1 MKRKVTLSALALA
14 GMLSAAPF
22 TVKAQGGN
30 TAPTASK
37 VVYDFQH
44 FNDIKMLELFEKAV
58 KAGKRY
64 PSYEELKAAGLADE
78 IEFVRSHVRKRSIL
92 PRTDRLITNTFET
105 RELFMNIPA
114 GAGRTVGGYPSSE
127 FASDNFSM
135 WNYTNLFGA
144 WNHGLFQAPGS
155 WADAAHKNGTDI
167 MSGIKFFDTTG
178 NPGGVDA
185 SGWLP
190 ILKAKNPDG
199 TFKYARP
206 MIYMLQYLGL
216 DGINYNWEA
225 GNYGDREVIAFHQN
239 LYEIAKKEGFNNF
252 HIAIYTSNSSLTDS
266 NVEAL
271 FGKNNKKTADVMLN
285 YASSDFSYGMSNS
298 VNTAKRALGTADGV
312 YAGVWIV
319 SMNRSWSRLSSAR
332 ECGVCLWGE
341 HAQSRFWSYNAGGDA
356 DEMMVNYQKLLERGF
371 SGGNRNPL
379 SRPAVKDGGHNWEE
393 SNGVQPL
400 STFPGMATWIPER
413 TTITG
418 NLPFSTHFNMGA
430 GSQYHYKGKKT
441 AGSWYNMSNQD
452 IVPTY
457 RWLVLEANS
466 DKASDKINP
475 EITYKDAYMG
485 GSCLLLS
492 GTGNANATDLVLY
505 KTDIAGSTGA
515 VNANVAIK
523 SGKEVA
529 ADSKLFLIV
538 HLKNNNEWKEFAIGG
553 TKGKTWEEKKIP
565 LDGITS
571 GTVIDKVGVR
581 VKNSDANYKMML
593 GKLELV
599 DGFTVAPAKIEKMTV
614 QVKEETKSSLSVKAT
629 WNVDMP
635 ATESGMIYN
644 DDANIDHF
652 EILLKDGTNGRVSE
666 VARTSQW
673 AAYVGNIDLKNFTN
687 NPFIGV
693 RAVSKD
699 LKSYSPVVWTEVTRA
714 NAEQLPELVLNPYTN
729 PELDLDADGYKNA
742 QAIRYVEIFRT
753 KGGSTNINYQAN
765 GPTGGTNF
773 VDVTSDP
780 NQVLTIGQGETVT
793 LEFKG
798 FEAKQKYKDGK
809 PNPNGGYD
817 DLRYCFGRGWIDLNG
832 DHRFDP
838 RELAVNPE
846 EGEQLFTIGE
856 LRKGVPEQV
865 KQIVTKTFTIP
876 ADARIGDTRMR
887 IVFSDAWFKG
897 ALKPTGKFNKGF
909 AIDFR
914 VKITGNNKQ
923 RPVPAD
929 TRDQGLADE
938 PAGLSTTG
946 VSNVAVAPSQL
957 QQEGNSLNFA
967 NVEKAWI
974 FAADGS
980 LVAALNNPANYNLSS
995 LASGVYLVKMQNKNI
1010 IRTQKITVK

>member
-44 FNDIKMLELFEKAV
+44 FSDIKMLQLFEKAV
-58 KAGKRY
+58 REGKRY

-92 PRTDRLITNTFET
+92 PRTDRLIKNTFET

-114 GAGRTVGGYPSSE
+114 GAGRTTGGYPSSE

-155 WADAAHKNGTDI
+155 WADAAHKNGTDM

-185 SGWLP
+185 GGWLP
-190 ILKAKNPDG
+190 ILKEKNADG
-199 TFKYARP
+199 SFKYAKP

-225 GNYGDREVIAFHQN
+225 PNYDDPQVIAFHQK
-239 LYEIAKKEGFNNF
+239 LYEIAKEEKFDNF
-252 HIAIYTSNSSLTDS
+252 HIAIYTLNNSLTTR

-271 FGKNNKKTADVMLN
+271 YGKDKKKTADVMLN
-285 YASSDFSYGMSNS
+285 YVSDDFTYGMRTS
-298 VNTAKRALGTADGV
+298 VAQAKAAMGTADGV

-319 SMNRSWSRLSSAR
+319 TMNRSWTRLNSAP

-379 SRPAVKDGGHNWEE
+379 YRPAVSNTGHNWEE
-393 SNGVQPL
+393 VNGVQPL

-457 RWLVLEANS
+457 RWLVVEGNTNNHS
-466 DKASDKINP
+466 DKVDP

-485 GSCLLLS
+485 GSCLLLNGKGQAS
-492 GTGNANATDLVLY
+492 STDIVLY
-505 KTDIAGSTGA
+505 KTDIAGSNGA
-515 VNANVAIK
+515 ITANVAIK
-523 SGKEVA
+523 SGKEVPA
-529 ADSKLFLIV
+529 ESNLYLIV
-538 HLKNNNEWKEFAIGG
+538 HLKNSNEWKEYAVGG
-553 TKGKTWEEKKIP
+553 TTGKTWEEKKIA
-565 LDGITS
+565 LNDITS
-571 GTVIDKVGVR
+571 GTAIDKIGLR
-581 VKNSDANYKMML
+581 VKNSTNSYKMMI

-599 DGFTVAPAKIEKMTV
+599 DGFTAAPSGVKNVAI

-629 WNVDMP
+629 WAVDMP
-635 ATESGMIYN
+635 ATKSGMIYN

-673 AAYVGNIDLKNFTN
+673 AAYVGNIDLKNFNN

-699 LKSYSPVVWTEVTRA
+699 LKSYSPVVWTEVVRA
-714 NAEQLPELVLNPYTN
+714 NANELPELVLNPYTS
-729 PELDLDADGYKNA
+729 PELDTDADGYKTA
-742 QAIRYVEIFRT
+742 QAIRYVEIFKT
-753 KGGSTNINYQAN
+753 EGGSTNIDYKAT
-765 GPTGGTNF
+765 GPKGGTNY
-773 VDVTSDP
+773 VDVTD
-780 NQVLTIGQGETVT
+780 QVLTIGQGQTVT
-793 LEFKG
+793 LKFKG
-798 FEAKQKYKDGK
+798 FEATDEK
-809 PNPNGGYD
+809 NGSHD

-876 ADARIGDTRMR
+876 EDARTGDTRMR

-914 VKITGNNKQ
+914 VKITGSNKQ

>member
-44 FNDIKMLELFEKAV
+44 FSDIKMLQLFEKAV
-58 KAGKRY
+58 REGKRY

-92 PRTDRLITNTFET
+92 PRTDRLIKNTFET

-114 GAGRTVGGYPSSE
+114 GAGRTTGGYPSSE

-155 WADAAHKNGTDI
+155 WADAAHKNGTDM

-185 SGWLP
+185 GGWLP
-190 ILKAKNPDG
+190 ILKEKNADG
-199 TFKYARP
+199 SFKYAKP

-225 GNYGDREVIAFHQN
+225 PNYDDPQVIAFHQK
-239 LYEIAKKEGFNNF
+239 LYEIAKEEKFDNF
-252 HIAIYTSNSSLTDS
+252 HIAIYTLNNSLTTR

-271 FGKNNKKTADVMLN
+271 YGKDKKKTADVMLN
-285 YASSDFSYGMSNS
+285 YVSDDFTYGMRTS
-298 VNTAKRALGTADGV
+298 VAQAKAAMGTADGV

-319 SMNRSWSRLSSAR
+319 TMNRSWTRLNSAP

-379 SRPAVKDGGHNWEE
+379 SRPAVSDRGHNWEE

-457 RWLVLEANS
+457 RWLVVEGNTNNHS
-466 DKASDKINP
+466 DKVDP

-485 GSCLLLS
+485 GSCLLLNGKGQAS
-492 GTGNANATDLVLY
+492 STDIVLY
-505 KTDIAGSTGA
+505 KTDIAGSNGA
-515 VNANVAIK
+515 ITANVAIK
-523 SGKEVA
+523 SGKEVPA
-529 ADSKLFLIV
+529 ESNLYLIV
-538 HLKNNNEWKEFAIGG
+538 HLKNSNEWKEYAIGS
-553 TKGKTWEEKKIP
+553 TTGKTWEEKKIA
-565 LDGITS
+565 LNDITS
-571 GTVIDKVGVR
+571 GTAIDKIGLR
-581 VKNSDANYKMML
+581 VKNSTNGYKMMI
-593 GKLELV
+593 GKLELI
-599 DGFTVAPAKIEKMTV
+599 DGFTAAPSGVKNVAI

-629 WNVDMP
+629 WAVDK
-635 ATESGMIYN
+635 AETVTGMIYN

-673 AAYVGNIDLKNFTN
+673 AAYVGNIDLKSFTN

-699 LKSYSPVVWTEVTRA
+699 LKSYSPVVWTEVVRA
-714 NAEQLPELVLNPYTN
+714 NANELPELVLNPYTS
-729 PELDLDADGYKNA
+729 PELDTDADGYKTA
-742 QAIRYVEIFRT
+742 QAIRYVEIFKT
-753 KGGSTNINYQAN
+753 EGGSTNIDYKAT
-765 GPTGGTNF
+765 GPKGGTNY
-773 VDVTSDP
+773 VDVTD
-780 NQVLTIGQGETVT
+780 QVLTIGQGQTVT
-793 LEFKG
+793 LKFKG
-798 FEAKQKYKDGK
+798 FEATDEK
-809 PNPNGGYD
+809 NGSHD

-838 RELAVNPE
+838 RELAANPK

-856 LRKGVPEQV
+856 LRKGVPDQV
-865 KQIVTKTFTIP
+865 KTIVTKTFTIP
-876 ADARIGDTRMR
+876 ADARTGDTRMR

>member
-1 MKRKVTLSALALA
+1 
-14 GMLSAAPF
+14 
-22 TVKAQGGN
+22 
-30 TAPTASK
+30 
-37 VVYDFQH
+37 
-44 FNDIKMLELFEKAV
+44 
-58 KAGKRY
+58 
-64 PSYEELKAAGLADE
+64 
-78 IEFVRSHVRKRSIL
+78 
-92 PRTDRLITNTFET
+92 
-105 RELFMNIPA
+105 
-114 GAGRTVGGYPSSE
+114 
-127 FASDNFSM
+127 M

-252 HIAIYTSNSSLTDS
+252 HIAIYTSNNSLTDL

-285 YASSDFSYGMSNS
+285 YASSDFSYGMGRS
-298 VNTAKRALGTADGV
+298 VTTAKKALGTAEGV

-319 SMNRSWSRLSSAR
+319 SMNRSWTRLNSAP

-457 RWLVLEANS
+457 RWLVVEGNTNNHS
-466 DKASDKINP
+466 DKVDP

-485 GSCLLLS
+485 GSCLLLNGKGQVNS
-492 GTGNANATDLVLY
+492 TDIVLY
-505 KTDIAGSTGA
+505 KTDIAGSNGA
-515 VNANVAIK
+515 ITANVAIK
-523 SGKEVA
+523 SGKEVPA
-529 ADSKLFLIV
+529 ESNLYLIV
-538 HLKNNNEWKEFAIGG
+538 HLKNSNEWKEYAVGG
-553 TKGKTWEEKKIP
+553 TTGKTWEEKKIA
-565 LDGITS
+565 LNDITS
-571 GTVIDKVGVR
+571 GTAIDKIGLR
-581 VKNSDANYKMML
+581 VKNSTSSYKMMV

-599 DGFTVAPAKIEKMTV
+599 DGFTAAPSGVKNVAI

-629 WNVDMP
+629 WAVDKAET
-635 ATESGMIYN
+635 ATGMIYN

-673 AAYVGNIDLKNFTN
+673 AAYVGNIDLKNFTH

-699 LKSYSPVVWTEVTRA
+699 LKSYSPVVWTEVVRA
-714 NAEQLPELVLNPYTN
+714 NANELPELVLNPYTS
-729 PELDLDADGYKNA
+729 PELDTDADGYKIA
-742 QAIRYVEIFRT
+742 QAIRYVEIFKT
-753 KGGSTNINYQAN
+753 EGGSTNIDYKATK
-765 GPTGGTNF
+765 PTGGTNY
-773 VDVTSDP
+773 VDVTD
-780 NQVLTIGQGETVT
+780 QVLTIGQGQTVT
-793 LEFKG
+793 LKFKG
-798 FEAKQKYKDGK
+798 FEATDEK
-809 PNPNGGYD
+809 NGSHD

-832 DHRFDP
+832 EHRFDP

-856 LRKGVPEQV
+856 LRKGVPDQV
-865 KQIVTKTFTIP
+865 KQIVTKTFKIP
-876 ADARIGDTRMR
+876 EDARTGDTRMR

>member
-22 TVKAQGGN
+22 TLKAQGGN

-44 FNDIKMLELFEKAV
+44 FSDIKMLQLFEKAV
-58 KAGKRY
+58 REGKRY
-64 PSYEELKAAGLADE
+64 PSNEELKAAGLADE
-78 IEFVRSHVRKRSIL
+78 IEFVRSHVRKRPIL
-92 PRTDRLITNTFET
+92 SRKDRLIPGTFET

-155 WADAAHKNGTDI
+155 WADAAHKNGTDLL
-167 MSGIKFFDTTG
+167 SGIKFFDTTG

-185 SGWLP
+185 GGWLP
-190 ILKAKNPDG
+190 ILKDKNADG
-199 TFKYARP
+199 SFKYAKP

-225 GNYGDREVIAFHQN
+225 PNYDDPQVIAFHQK
-239 LYEIAKKEGFNNF
+239 LYEIAKEEKFDNF
-252 HIAIYTSNSSLTDS
+252 HIAIYTHNSSLTAS

-271 FGKNNKKTADVMLN
+271 YGKDKKKTADVMLN
-285 YASSDFSYGMSNS
+285 YVSDDFTYGMRTS
-298 VNTAKRALGTADGV
+298 VAQAKTAMGTADGV

-319 SMNRSWSRLSSAR
+319 TMNRAWSRVSATP

-379 SRPAVKDGGHNWEE
+379 SRPAVNDRGHNWEE

-457 RWLVLEANS
+457 RWLVVEGNTNNHS
-466 DKASDKINP
+466 DKVDP

-485 GSCLLLS
+485 GSCLLLNGKGQAS
-492 GTGNANATDLVLY
+492 STDIVLY
-505 KTDIAGSTGA
+505 KTDIAGSNGA
-515 VNANVAIK
+515 ITANVAIK
-523 SGKEVA
+523 SGKEVPA
-529 ADSKLFLIV
+529 ESNLYLIV
-538 HLKNNNEWKEFAIGG
+538 HLKNSNEWKEYAVGG
-553 TKGKTWEEKKIP
+553 TTGKTWEEKKIA
-565 LDGITS
+565 LNDITS
-571 GTVIDKVGVR
+571 GTAIDKIGLR
-581 VKNSDANYKMML
+581 VKNSTNSYKMMI

-599 DGFTVAPAKIEKMTV
+599 DGFTAAPSGVKNVAI

-629 WNVDMP
+629 WAVDK
-635 ATESGMIYN
+635 AETTTGMIYN

-699 LKSYSPVVWTEVTRA
+699 LKSYSPVVWTEVVRA
-714 NAEQLPELVLNPYTN
+714 NANELPELVLNPYTS
-729 PELDLDADGYKNA
+729 PELDTDADGYKTA
-742 QAIRYVEIFRT
+742 QAIRYVEIFKT
-753 KGGSTNINYQAN
+753 EGGSTNIDYKAT
-765 GPTGGTNF
+765 GPKGGTNY
-773 VDVTSDP
+773 VDVTD
-780 NQVLTIGQGETVT
+780 QVLTIGQGQTVT
-793 LEFKG
+793 LKFKG
-798 FEAKQKYKDGK
+798 YEATDKKDGSH
-809 PNPNGGYD
+809 D

-838 RELAVNPE
+838 RELAANPQ

-865 KQIVTKTFTIP
+865 KQIVTKTFKIP
-876 ADARIGDTRMR
+876 EDARTGDTRMR

>member
-44 FNDIKMLELFEKAV
+44 FSDIKMLQLFEKAV
-58 KAGKRY
+58 REGKRY
-64 PSYEELKAAGLADE
+64 PSYDELKAAGLADE

-92 PRTDRLITNTFET
+92 PRTDRLIKNTFET

-114 GAGRTVGGYPSSE
+114 GAGRTTGGYPSSE

-155 WADAAHKNGTDI
+155 WADAAHKNGTDLL
-167 MSGIKFFDTTG
+167 SGIKFFDTTG
-178 NPGGVDA
+178 NPGGVGA
-185 SGWLP
+185 EGWLP
-190 ILKAKNPDG
+190 TLKAKNQDG
-199 TFKYARP
+199 SFKYAKP

-225 GNYGDREVIAFHQN
+225 ASYDDPDVIAFHQK
-239 LYEIAKKEGFNNF
+239 LYEIAKEEKFDNF
-252 HIAIYTSNSSLTDS
+252 HVVLYTSNATLTAYNS
-266 NVEAL
+266 EGL
-271 FGKNNKKTADVMLN
+271 FGKNKKKTADVMLN
-285 YASSDFSYGMSNS
+285 YMNMDFAYTLSQS
-298 VNTAKRALGTADGV
+298 VQQAKNALGTTEGL
-312 YAGVWIV
+312 YGSTWIV
-319 SMNRSWSRLSSAR
+319 TMNRSWTRLNSAP

-379 SRPAVKDGGHNWEE
+379 YRPAVSNTGHNWEE
-393 SNGVQPL
+393 VNGVQPL

-413 TTITG
+413 TTIKG
-418 NLPFSTHFNMGA
+418 DLPFSTHFNMGA

-457 RWLVLEANS
+457 RWLVVEGNTNNHS
-466 DKASDKINP
+466 DKVDP

-485 GSCLLLS
+485 GSCLLLN
-492 GTGNANATDLVLY
+492 GKGQANSTDIVLY
-505 KTDIAGSTGA
+505 KTDIAGSNGA
-515 VNANVAIK
+515 ITANVAIK
-523 SGKEVA
+523 SGKEVPA
-529 ADSKLFLIV
+529 ESNLYLIV
-538 HLKNNNEWKEFAIGG
+538 HLKNSNEWKEYAVGG
-553 TKGKTWEEKKIP
+553 TTGKTWEEKKIA
-565 LDGITS
+565 LNDITS
-571 GTVIDKVGVR
+571 GTAIDKIGLR
-581 VKNSDANYKMML
+581 VKNSTNGYKMMI

-599 DGFTVAPAKIEKMTV
+599 DGFTAAPSGVKNVAI

-629 WNVDMP
+629 WAVDK
-635 ATESGMIYN
+635 AETTTGMIYN

-699 LKSYSPVVWTEVTRA
+699 LKSYSPVVWTEVVRA
-714 NAEQLPELVLNPYTN
+714 NANELPELVLNPYTS
-729 PELDLDADGYKNA
+729 PELDTDADGYKTA
-742 QAIRYVEIFRT
+742 QAIRYVEIFKT
-753 KGGSTNINYQAN
+753 EGGSTNINYEAKK
-765 GPTGGTNF
+765 PTGGTNY
-773 VDVTSDP
+773 VDVTD
-780 NQVLTIGQGETVT
+780 QVLTIGQGQTVT
-793 LEFKG
+793 LKFKG
-798 FEAKQKYKDGK
+798 FEATDEK
-809 PNPNGGYD
+809 NGSHD

-838 RELAVNPE
+838 RELAANPK

-856 LRKGVPEQV
+856 LRKGVPDQV
-865 KQIVTKTFTIP
+865 KTIVTKTFKIP
-876 ADARIGDTRMR
+876 EDARTGDTRMR

>member
-22 TVKAQGGN
+22 TLKAQGGN

-44 FNDIKMLELFEKAV
+44 FSDIKMLQLFEKAV
-58 KAGKRY
+58 REGKRY
-64 PSYEELKAAGLADE
+64 PSNEELKAAGLADE
-78 IEFVRSHVRKRSIL
+78 IEFVRSHVRKRPIL
-92 PRTDRLITNTFET
+92 SRKDRLIPGTFET

-155 WADAAHKNGTDI
+155 WADAAHKNGTDLL
-167 MSGIKFFDTTG
+167 SGIKFFDTTG

-185 SGWLP
+185 GGWLP
-190 ILKAKNPDG
+190 ILKDKNADG
-199 TFKYARP
+199 SFKYAKP

-225 GNYGDREVIAFHQN
+225 PNYDDPQVIAFHQK
-239 LYEIAKKEGFNNF
+239 LYEIAKEEKFDNF
-252 HIAIYTSNSSLTDS
+252 HIAIYTHNSSLTS
-266 NVEAL
+266 GNVEAL
-271 FGKNNKKTADVMLN
+271 YGKDKKKTADVMLN
-285 YASSDFSYGMSNS
+285 YVANDFTYGMKTS
-298 VNTAKRALGTADGV
+298 VAQAKAAMGTADGV

-319 SMNRSWSRLSSAR
+319 TMNCAWSRVSATP

-379 SRPAVKDGGHNWEE
+379 SRPAVSDRGHNWEE

-457 RWLVLEANS
+457 RWLVVEGNTNNHS
-466 DKASDKINP
+466 DKVDP

-485 GSCLLLS
+485 GSCLLLNGKGQAS
-492 GTGNANATDLVLY
+492 STDIVLY
-505 KTDIAGSTGA
+505 KTDIAGSNGA
-515 VNANVAIK
+515 ITANVAIK
-523 SGKEVA
+523 SGKEVPA
-529 ADSKLFLIV
+529 ESNLYLIV
-538 HLKNNNEWKEFAIGG
+538 HLKNSNEWKEYAVGG
-553 TKGKTWEEKKIP
+553 TTGKTWEEKKIA
-565 LDGITS
+565 LNDITS
-571 GTVIDKVGVR
+571 GTAIDKIGLR
-581 VKNSDANYKMML
+581 VKNSTNGYKMMI

-599 DGFTVAPAKIEKMTV
+599 DGFTAAPSGVKNVAI

-629 WNVDMP
+629 WAVDMP
-635 ATESGMIYN
+635 ATKSGMIYN

-699 LKSYSPVVWTEVTRA
+699 LKSYSPVVWTEVVRA
-714 NAEQLPELVLNPYTN
+714 NANELPELVLNPYTS
-729 PELDLDADGYKNA
+729 PELDTDADGYKTA
-742 QAIRYVEIFRT
+742 QAIRYVEIFKT
-753 KGGSTNINYQAN
+753 EGGSTNIDYKAT
-765 GPTGGTNF
+765 GPKGGTNY
-773 VDVTSDP
+773 VDVTD
-780 NQVLTIGQGETVT
+780 QVLTIGQGQTVT
-793 LEFKG
+793 LKFKG
-798 FEAKQKYKDGK
+798 FEATDEK
-809 PNPNGGYD
+809 NGSHD

-838 RELAVNPE
+838 RELAVNPK

-856 LRKGVPEQV
+856 LRKGVPDQV
-865 KQIVTKTFTIP
+865 KTIVTKTFKIP
-876 ADARIGDTRMR
+876 EDARTGDTRMR

-914 VKITGNNKQ
+914 VKITGSNKQ

>member
-44 FNDIKMLELFEKAV
+44 FNDIKMLQLFEKAV
-58 KAGKRY
+58 REGKRY

-92 PRTDRLITNTFET
+92 PRTDRLIKNTFET

-155 WADAAHKNGTDI
+155 WADAAHKNGTDLL
-167 MSGIKFFDTTG
+167 SGIKFFDTTG

-185 SGWLP
+185 GGWLP
-190 ILKAKNPDG
+190 ILKEKNADG
-199 TFKYARP
+199 SFKYAKP

-225 GNYGDREVIAFHQN
+225 PNYDDAQVVAFHQK
-239 LYEIAKKEGFNNF
+239 LYEIAKEEKFDNF
-252 HIAIYTSNSSLTDS
+252 HIAIYTHNSSLTS
-266 NVEAL
+266 GNVEAL
-271 FGKNNKKTADVMLN
+271 YGKDKKKTADVMLN
-285 YASSDFSYGMSNS
+285 YVANDFTYGMKTS
-298 VNTAKRALGTADGV
+298 VAQAKAAMGTADGV

-319 SMNRSWSRLSSAR
+319 TMNRAWSRVSATP

-379 SRPAVKDGGHNWEE
+379 SRPAVSDRGHNWEE

-485 GSCLLLS
+485 GSCLLLNGKGQAS
-492 GTGNANATDLVLY
+492 STDIVLY
-505 KTDIAGSTGA
+505 KTDIAGSNGA
-515 VNANVAIK
+515 ITANVAIK
-523 SGKEVA
+523 SGKEVPA
-529 ADSKLFLIV
+529 ESNLYLIV
-538 HLKNNNEWKEFAIGG
+538 HLKNSNEWKEYAVGG
-553 TKGKTWEEKKIP
+553 TTGKTWEEKKIA
-565 LDGITS
+565 LNDITS
-571 GTVIDKVGVR
+571 GTAIDKIGLR
-581 VKNSDANYKMML
+581 VKNSTNSYKMMV

-599 DGFTVAPAKIEKMTV
+599 DGFTAAPSGVKNVAI

-629 WNVDMP
+629 WAVDMP
-635 ATESGMIYN
+635 ATKSGMIYN

-673 AAYVGNIDLKNFTN
+673 AAYVGNIDLKNFTH

-699 LKSYSPVVWTEVTRA
+699 LKSYSPVVWTEVVRA
-714 NAEQLPELVLNPYTN
+714 NANELPELVLNPYTS
-729 PELDLDADGYKNA
+729 PELDTDADGYKTA
-742 QAIRYVEIFRT
+742 QAIRYVEIFKT
-753 KGGSTNINYQAN
+753 EGGSTNINYEAKK
-765 GPTGGTNF
+765 PTGGTNY
-773 VDVTSDP
+773 VDVTD
-780 NQVLTIGQGETVT
+780 QVLTIGQGQTVT
-793 LEFKG
+793 LKFKG
-798 FEAKQKYKDGK
+798 FEATDEK
-809 PNPNGGYD
+809 NGSHD

-838 RELAVNPE
+838 RELAVNPQ

-856 LRKGVPEQV
+856 LRKGVPDQV
-865 KQIVTKTFTIP
+865 KTIVTKTFTIP
-876 ADARIGDTRMR
+876 ADARTGDTRMR

-980 LVAALNNPANYNLSS
+980 LVAALNNPANHNLSS

>member
-1 MKRKVTLSALALA
+1 MKRKVTLSVLALA

-44 FNDIKMLELFEKAV
+44 FSDIKMLQLFEKAV
-58 KAGKRY
+58 KEGKRY
-64 PSYEELKAAGLADE
+64 PSYDELKAAGLADE

-92 PRTDRLITNTFET
+92 SRKDRLIPSTFET

-155 WADAAHKNGTDI
+155 WADAAHKNGTDLL
-167 MSGIKFFDTTG
+167 SGIKFFDTTG
-178 NPGGVDA
+178 NPGGVGA
-185 SGWLP
+185 EGWLP
-190 ILKAKNPDG
+190 TLKAKNQDG
-199 TFKYARP
+199 SFKYAKP

-225 GNYGDREVIAFHQN
+225 ASYDDPDVIAFHQK
-239 LYEIAKKEGFNNF
+239 LYEIAKEEKFDNF
-252 HIAIYTSNSSLTDS
+252 HVVLYTSNATLTAYNS
-266 NVEAL
+266 EGL
-271 FGKNNKKTADVMLN
+271 FGKNKKKTADVMLN
-285 YASSDFSYGMSNS
+285 YMNMDFAYTLSQS
-298 VNTAKRALGTADGV
+298 VQQAKNALGTTKGL
-312 YAGVWIV
+312 YGSTWIV
-319 SMNRSWSRLSSAR
+319 TMNRSWTRLNSAP

-379 SRPAVKDGGHNWEE
+379 YRPAVSNTGHNWEE
-393 SNGVQPL
+393 VNGVQPL

-457 RWLVLEANS
+457 RWLVVEGNTNNHS
-466 DKASDKINP
+466 DKVDP

-485 GSCLLLS
+485 GSCLLLN
-492 GTGNANATDLVLY
+492 GKGQANSTDIVLY
-505 KTDIAGSTGA
+505 KTDIAGSNGA
-515 VNANVAIK
+515 ITANVAIK
-523 SGKEVA
+523 SGKEVPA
-529 ADSKLFLIV
+529 ESNLYLIV
-538 HLKNNNEWKEFAIGG
+538 HLKNSNEWKEYAIGS
-553 TKGKTWEEKKIP
+553 TTGKTWEEKKIA
-565 LDGITS
+565 LNDITS
-571 GTVIDKVGVR
+571 GTAIDKIGLR
-581 VKNSDANYKMML
+581 VKNSTNGYKMMI

-599 DGFTVAPAKIEKMTV
+599 DGLTIAPANVKDVAI

-629 WNVDMP
+629 WAVDKAET
-635 ATESGMIYN
+635 ATGMIYN

-673 AAYVGNIDLKNFTN
+673 AAYVGNIDLKSFTN

-699 LKSYSPVVWTEVTRA
+699 LKSYSPVVWTEVVRA
-714 NAEQLPELVLNPYTN
+714 NANELPELVLNPYTS
-729 PELDLDADGYKNA
+729 PELDTDADGYKTA
-742 QAIRYVEIFRT
+742 QAIRYVEIFKT
-753 KGGSTNINYQAN
+753 EGGSTNIDYKAT
-765 GPTGGTNF
+765 GPTGGTNY
-773 VDVTSDP
+773 VDVTD
-780 NQVLTIGQGETVT
+780 QVLTIGQGQTVT
-793 LEFKG
+793 LKFKG
-798 FEAKQKYKDGK
+798 FEATDEK
-809 PNPNGGYD
+809 NGSHD

-838 RELAVNPE
+838 RELTVNPK

-856 LRKGVPEQV
+856 LRKGVPDQV
-865 KQIVTKTFTIP
+865 QKIVTKTFTIP

-897 ALKPTGKFNKGF
+897 GLKPTGKFNKGF

>member
-14 GMLSAAPF
+14 GMLSAVPF
-22 TVKAQGGN
+22 TLKAQGGN

-44 FNDIKMLELFEKAV
+44 FSDIKMLQLFEKAV
-58 KAGKRY
+58 REGKRY
-64 PSYEELKAAGLADE
+64 PSYDELKAAGLADE

-155 WADAAHKNGTDI
+155 WADAAHKNGTDLL
-167 MSGIKFFDTTG
+167 SGIKFFDTTG

-185 SGWLP
+185 GGWLP
-190 ILKAKNPDG
+190 ILKDKNADG
-199 TFKYARP
+199 SFKYAKP

-225 GNYGDREVIAFHQN
+225 PNYDDPQVIAFHQK
-239 LYEIAKKEGFNNF
+239 LYEIAKEEKFDNF
-252 HIAIYTSNSSLTDS
+252 HIAIYTSNNSLTPR

-271 FGKNNKKTADVMLN
+271 YGKDKKKTADVMLN
-285 YASSDFSYGMSNS
+285 YVSDDFTYGMRTS
-298 VNTAKRALGTADGV
+298 VAQAKTAMGTADGV

-319 SMNRSWSRLSSAR
+319 TMNRAWSRVSATP

-379 SRPAVKDGGHNWEE
+379 SRPAVKDRGHNWEE

-413 TTITG
+413 TTING

-457 RWLVLEANS
+457 RWLVVEGNTNNHS
-466 DKASDKINP
+466 DKVDP

-485 GSCLLLS
+485 GSCLLLN
-492 GTGNANATDLVLY
+492 GKGQANSTDIVLY
-505 KTDIAGSTGA
+505 KTDIAGSNGA
-515 VNANVAIK
+515 ITANVAIK
-523 SGKEVA
+523 SGKEVPA
-529 ADSKLFLIV
+529 ESNLYLIV
-538 HLKNNNEWKEFAIGG
+538 HLKNSNEWKEYAIGS
-553 TKGKTWEEKKIP
+553 TTGKTWEEKKIA
-565 LDGITS
+565 LNDITS
-571 GTVIDKVGVR
+571 GTAIDKIGLR
-581 VKNSDANYKMML
+581 VKNSTSSYKMMV

-599 DGFTVAPAKIEKMTV
+599 DGFTAAPSGVKNVAI

-629 WNVDMP
+629 WAVDMP
-635 ATESGMIYN
+635 ATKSGMIYN

-673 AAYVGNIDLKNFTN
+673 AAYVGNIDLKNFKN

-699 LKSYSPVVWTEVTRA
+699 LKSYSPVEWTEVVRA
-714 NAEQLPELVLNPYTN
+714 NANELPELVLNPYTS
-729 PELDLDADGYKNA
+729 PELDTDADGYKTA
-742 QAIRYVEIFRT
+742 QAIRYVEIFKT
-753 KGGSTNINYQAN
+753 EGGSTNIDYKAT
-765 GPTGGTNF
+765 GPTGGTNY
-773 VDVTSDP
+773 VDVTD
-780 NQVLTIGQGETVT
+780 QVLTIGQGQTVT
-793 LEFKG
+793 LKFKG
-798 FEAKQKYKDGK
+798 FEATDEK
-809 PNPNGGYD
+809 NGSHD

-838 RELAVNPE
+838 RELAANPQ

-865 KQIVTKTFTIP
+865 KQIVTKTFKIP
-876 ADARIGDTRMR
+876 EDARTGDTRMR

-929 TRDQGLADE
+929 MRDQGLADE

>member
-22 TVKAQGGN
+22 TLKAQGGN

-44 FNDIKMLELFEKAV
+44 FSDIKMLQLFEKAV
-58 KAGKRY
+58 REGKRY
-64 PSYEELKAAGLADE
+64 PSNEELKAAGLADE

-92 PRTDRLITNTFET
+92 SRKDRLIPGTFET

-155 WADAAHKNGTDI
+155 WADAAHKNGTDLL
-167 MSGIKFFDTTG
+167 SGIKFFDTTG
-178 NPGGVDA
+178 NPGGVGA
-185 SGWLP
+185 EGWLP
-190 ILKAKNPDG
+190 TLKAKNQDG
-199 TFKYARP
+199 SFKYAKP

-225 GNYGDREVIAFHQN
+225 ASYDDPDVIAFHQK
-239 LYEIAKKEGFNNF
+239 LYEIAKEEKFDNF
-252 HIAIYTSNSSLTDS
+252 HVVLYTSNATLTAYNS
-266 NVEAL
+266 EGL
-271 FGKNNKKTADVMLN
+271 FGKNKKKTADVMLN
-285 YASSDFSYGMSNS
+285 YMNMDFAYTLSQS
-298 VNTAKRALGTADGV
+298 VQQAKNALGTTEGL
-312 YAGVWIV
+312 YGSTWIV
-319 SMNRSWSRLSSAR
+319 TMNRSWTRLNSAP

-379 SRPAVKDGGHNWEE
+379 YRPAVSNTGHNWEE

-457 RWLVLEANS
+457 RWLVVEGNTNNHS
-466 DKASDKINP
+466 DKVDP

-485 GSCLLLS
+485 GSCLLLNGKGQAS
-492 GTGNANATDLVLY
+492 STDIVLY
-505 KTDIAGSTGA
+505 KTDIAGSNGA
-515 VNANVAIK
+515 ITANVAIK
-523 SGKEVA
+523 SGKEVPA
-529 ADSKLFLIV
+529 ESNLYLIV
-538 HLKNNNEWKEFAIGG
+538 HLKNSNEWKEYAVGG
-553 TKGKTWEEKKIP
+553 TTGKTWEEKKIA
-565 LDGITS
+565 LNDITS
-571 GTVIDKVGVR
+571 GTAIDKIGLR
-581 VKNSDANYKMML
+581 VKNSTNGYKMMI

-599 DGFTVAPAKIEKMTV
+599 DGFTAAPSGVKNVAI

-629 WNVDMP
+629 WAVDK
-635 ATESGMIYN
+635 AETTTGMIYN

-673 AAYVGNIDLKNFTN
+673 AAYVGNIDLKNFNN

-699 LKSYSPVVWTEVTRA
+699 LKSYSPVVWTEVVRA
-714 NAEQLPELVLNPYTN
+714 NANELPELVLNPYTS
-729 PELDLDADGYKNA
+729 PELDTDADGYKTA
-742 QAIRYVEIFRT
+742 QAIRYVEIFKT
-753 KGGSTNINYQAN
+753 EGGSTNIDYKAT
-765 GPTGGTNF
+765 GPKGGTNY
-773 VDVTSDP
+773 VDVTD
-780 NQVLTIGQGETVT
+780 QVLTIGQGQTVT
-793 LEFKG
+793 LKFKG
-798 FEAKQKYKDGK
+798 YEATDKKDGSH
-809 PNPNGGYD
+809 D

-838 RELAVNPE
+838 RELTVNPK

-856 LRKGVPEQV
+856 LRKGVPDQV
-865 KQIVTKTFTIP
+865 QKIVTKTFTIP

-914 VKITGNNKQ
+914 VKITGSNKQ

>member
-44 FNDIKMLELFEKAV
+44 FSDIKMLQLFEKAV
-58 KAGKRY
+58 REGKRY
-64 PSYEELKAAGLADE
+64 PSYDELKAAGLADE

-92 PRTDRLITNTFET
+92 SRKDRLIPSTFET

-155 WADAAHKNGTDI
+155 WADAAHKNGTDLL
-167 MSGIKFFDTTG
+167 SGIKFFDTTG
-178 NPGGVDA
+178 NPGGVGA
-185 SGWLP
+185 EGWLP
-190 ILKAKNPDG
+190 TLKAKNQDG
-199 TFKYARP
+199 SFKYAKP

-225 GNYGDREVIAFHQN
+225 ASYDDPDVIAFHQK
-239 LYEIAKKEGFNNF
+239 LYEIAKEEKFDNF
-252 HIAIYTSNSSLTDS
+252 HVVLYTSNATLTAYNS
-266 NVEAL
+266 EGL
-271 FGKNNKKTADVMLN
+271 FGKNKKKTADVMLN
-285 YASSDFSYGMSNS
+285 YMNMDFAYTLSQS
-298 VNTAKRALGTADGV
+298 VQQAKNALGTTEGL
-312 YAGVWIV
+312 YGSTWIV
-319 SMNRSWSRLSSAR
+319 TMNRSWTRLNSAP

-379 SRPAVKDGGHNWEE
+379 YRPAVSNTGHNWEE
-393 SNGVQPL
+393 VNGVQPL

-505 KTDIAGSTGA
+505 KTDIVGSNGA
-515 VNANVAIK
+515 ITANVAIK
-523 SGKEVA
+523 SGKEVPA
-529 ADSKLFLIV
+529 ESNLYLIV
-538 HLKNNNEWKEFAIGG
+538 HLKNSNEWKEYAVGG
-553 TKGKTWEEKKIP
+553 TTGKTWEEKKIA
-565 LDGITS
+565 LNDITS
-571 GTVIDKVGVR
+571 GTAIDKIGLR
-581 VKNSDANYKMML
+581 VKNSTSGYKMMV

-599 DGFTVAPAKIEKMTV
+599 DGFTAAPSGVKNVAI

-629 WNVDMP
+629 WAVDK
-635 ATESGMIYN
+635 AETTTGMIYN

-673 AAYVGNIDLKNFTN
+673 AAYVGNIDLKNFNN

-699 LKSYSPVVWTEVTRA
+699 LKSYSPVVWTEVVRA
-714 NAEQLPELVLNPYTN
+714 NANELPELVLNPYTS
-729 PELDLDADGYKNA
+729 PELDTDADGYKTA
-742 QAIRYVEIFRT
+742 QTIRYVEIFKT
-753 KGGSTNINYQAN
+753 EGGSTNIDYKATK
-765 GPTGGTNF
+765 PTGGTNY
-773 VDVTSDP
+773 VDVTD
-780 NQVLTIGQGETVT
+780 QVLTIGQGQTVT
-793 LEFKG
+793 LKFKG
-798 FEAKQKYKDGK
+798 YEATDKKDGSH
-809 PNPNGGYD
+809 D

-838 RELAVNPE
+838 RELTVNPK

-856 LRKGVPEQV
+856 LRKGVPDQV
-865 KQIVTKTFTIP
+865 QKIVTKTFTIP

-914 VKITGNNKQ
+914 VKITGSNKQ

>member
-30 TAPTASK
+30 IAPTASK

-44 FNDIKMLELFEKAV
+44 FSDIKMLQLFEKAV
-58 KAGKRY
+58 REGKRY

-92 PRTDRLITNTFET
+92 PRTDRLIKNTFET

-114 GAGRTVGGYPSSE
+114 GAGRTTGGYPSSE

-155 WADAAHKNGTDI
+155 WADAAHKNGTDM

-185 SGWLP
+185 GGWLP
-190 ILKAKNPDG
+190 ILKDKNADG
-199 TFKYARP
+199 SFKYAKP

-225 GNYGDREVIAFHQN
+225 PNYDDPQVIAFHQK
-239 LYEIAKKEGFNNF
+239 LYEIAKEEKFDNF
-252 HIAIYTSNSSLTDS
+252 HIAIYTLNNSLTPR

-271 FGKNNKKTADVMLN
+271 YGKDKKKTADVMLN
-285 YASSDFSYGMSNS
+285 YVSDDFTYGMRTS
-298 VNTAKRALGTADGV
+298 VAQAKTAMGTADGV

-319 SMNRSWSRLSSAR
+319 TMNRAWSRVSATP

-379 SRPAVKDGGHNWEE
+379 SRPAVKDKGHNWEE

-457 RWLVLEANS
+457 RWLVVEGNTNNYS
-466 DKASDKINP
+466 DKVDP

-485 GSCLLLS
+485 GSCLLLNGKGQAS
-492 GTGNANATDLVLY
+492 STDIVLY
-505 KTDIAGSTGA
+505 KTDIAGSNGA
-515 VNANVAIK
+515 ITANVAIK
-523 SGKEVA
+523 SGKEVPA
-529 ADSKLFLIV
+529 ESNLYLIV
-538 HLKNNNEWKEFAIGG
+538 HLKNSNEWKEYAVGG
-553 TKGKTWEEKKIP
+553 TTGKTWEEKKIA
-565 LDGITS
+565 LNDITS
-571 GTVIDKVGVR
+571 GTAIDKIGLR
-581 VKNSDANYKMML
+581 VKNSTNGYKMMI

-599 DGFTVAPAKIEKMTV
+599 DGFTAAPSGVKNVAI

-629 WNVDMP
+629 WAVDK
-635 ATESGMIYN
+635 AETTTGMIYN

-699 LKSYSPVVWTEVTRA
+699 LKSYSPVVWTEVVRA
-714 NAEQLPELVLNPYTN
+714 NANELPELVLNPYTS
-729 PELDLDADGYKNA
+729 PELDTDADGYKIA
-742 QAIRYVEIFRT
+742 QAIRYVEIFKT
-753 KGGSTNINYQAN
+753 EGGSTNINYEAKK
-765 GPTGGTNF
+765 PTGGTNY
-773 VDVTSDP
+773 VDVTD
-780 NQVLTIGQGETVT
+780 QVLTIGQGQTVT
-793 LEFKG
+793 LKFKG
-798 FEAKQKYKDGK
+798 FEATDEK
-809 PNPNGGYD
+809 NGSHD

-865 KQIVTKTFTIP
+865 KQIVTKTFKIP
-876 ADARIGDTRMR
+876 EDARTGDTRMR

>member
-44 FNDIKMLELFEKAV
+44 FSDIKMLQLFEKAV
-58 KAGKRY
+58 REGKRY
-64 PSYEELKAAGLADE
+64 PSYDELKAAGLADE

-92 PRTDRLITNTFET
+92 SRKDRLIPSTFET

-114 GAGRTVGGYPSSE
+114 GAGRTIGGYPSSD

-155 WADAAHKNGTDI
+155 WADAAHKNGTDM

-178 NPGGVDA
+178 NPGGVGA
-185 SGWLP
+185 GGWLSV
-190 ILKAKNPDG
+190 LKTRNADG
-199 TFKYARP
+199 TFKYAKP

-216 DGINYNWEA
+216 DGINYNWEDA
-225 GNYGDREVIAFHQN
+225 SYDNSDVIAFHQN
-239 LYEIAKKEGFNNF
+239 LYEIAKAEKFDNF
-252 HIAIYTSNSSLTDS
+252 HIAIYTSNSSLS
-266 NVEAL
+266 AYNVKSL
-271 FGKNNKKTADVMLN
+271 FGQDRKKTADVMLN
-285 YASSDFSYGMSNS
+285 YASSDFSYRMKES
-298 VNTAKRALGTADGV
+298 VAQAKAAMGTAEGV

-319 SMNRSWSRLSSAR
+319 SMNRGWSRLAGAP
-332 ECGVCLWGE
+332 ECGICLWGE

-413 TTITG
+413 TTING

-457 RWLVLEANS
+457 RWLVVEGNTNNHS
-466 DKASDKINP
+466 DKVDP

-485 GSCLLLS
+485 GSCLLLN
-492 GTGNANATDLVLY
+492 GKGQANSTDIVLY
-505 KTDIAGSTGA
+505 KTDIAGSNGA
-515 VNANVAIK
+515 ITANVAIK
-523 SGKEVA
+523 SGKEVPA
-529 ADSKLFLIV
+529 ESNLYLIV
-538 HLKNNNEWKEFAIGG
+538 HLKNSNEWKEYAIGN
-553 TKGKTWEEKKIP
+553 TTGKTWEEKKIA
-565 LDGITS
+565 LNDITS
-571 GTVIDKVGVR
+571 GTAIDKIGLR
-581 VKNSDANYKMML
+581 VKNSTSSYKMMV

-599 DGFTVAPAKIEKMTV
+599 DGFTAAPSGVKNVAI

-629 WNVDMP
+629 WAVDMP
-635 ATESGMIYN
+635 ATKSGMIYN

-673 AAYVGNIDLKNFTN
+673 AAYVGNIDLKNFNN

-699 LKSYSPVVWTEVTRA
+699 LKSYSPVVWTEVVRA
-714 NAEQLPELVLNPYTN
+714 NANELPELVLNPYTS
-729 PELDLDADGYKNA
+729 PELDTDADGYKTA
-742 QAIRYVEIFRT
+742 QAIRYVEIFKT
-753 KGGSTNINYQAN
+753 EGGSTNIDYKATA
-765 GPTGGTNF
+765 PKGGTNY
-773 VDVTSDP
+773 VDVTD
-780 NQVLTIGQGETVT
+780 QVLTIGQGQTVT
-793 LEFKG
+793 LKFKG
-798 FEAKQKYKDGK
+798 YEATDKKDGSH
-809 PNPNGGYD
+809 D

-838 RELAVNPE
+838 RELTVNPK

-856 LRKGVPEQV
+856 LRKGVPDQV
-865 KQIVTKTFTIP
+865 QKIVTKTFKIP
-876 ADARIGDTRMR
+876 EDARTGDTRMR

>member
-1 MKRKVTLSALALA
+1 MKRKVTLSVLALA

-44 FNDIKMLELFEKAV
+44 FSDIKMLQLFEKAV
-58 KAGKRY
+58 KEGKRY

-92 PRTDRLITNTFET
+92 SRKDRLIPSTFET

-114 GAGRTVGGYPSSE
+114 GAGRTTGGYPSSE

-155 WADAAHKNGTDI
+155 WADAAHKNGTDLL
-167 MSGIKFFDTTG
+167 SGIKFFDTTG

-185 SGWLP
+185 GGWLP
-190 ILKAKNPDG
+190 ILKEKNADG
-199 TFKYARP
+199 SFKYAKP

-225 GNYGDREVIAFHQN
+225 PNYDDAQVVAFHQK
-239 LYEIAKKEGFNNF
+239 LYEIAKEEKFDNF
-252 HIAIYTSNSSLTDS
+252 HIAIYTHNSSLTS
-266 NVEAL
+266 GNVEAL
-271 FGKNNKKTADVMLN
+271 YGKNKKKTADVMLN
-285 YASSDFSYGMSNS
+285 YVGDDFTYGMKTS
-298 VNTAKRALGTADGV
+298 VAQAKTAMGTADGV

-319 SMNRSWSRLSSAR
+319 TMNRAWSRVSATP

-379 SRPAVKDGGHNWEE
+379 SRPAVSDRGHNWEE

-457 RWLVLEANS
+457 RWLVVEGNTNNHS
-466 DKASDKINP
+466 DKVDP

-485 GSCLLLS
+485 GSCLLLNGKGQAS
-492 GTGNANATDLVLY
+492 STDIVLY
-505 KTDIAGSTGA
+505 KTDIAGSNGA
-515 VNANVAIK
+515 ITANVAIK
-523 SGKEVA
+523 SGKEVPA
-529 ADSKLFLIV
+529 ESNLYLIV
-538 HLKNNNEWKEFAIGG
+538 HLKNSNEWKEYAVGG
-553 TKGKTWEEKKIP
+553 TTGKTWEEKKIA
-565 LDGITS
+565 LNDITS
-571 GTVIDKVGVR
+571 GTAIDKIGLR
-581 VKNSDANYKMML
+581 VKNSTNSYKMMV

-599 DGFTVAPAKIEKMTV
+599 DGFTAAPSGVKNVAI

-629 WNVDMP
+629 WAVDK
-635 ATESGMIYN
+635 AETTTGMIYN

-699 LKSYSPVVWTEVTRA
+699 LKSYSPVVWTEVVRA
-714 NAEQLPELVLNPYTN
+714 NANELPELVLNPYTS
-729 PELDLDADGYKNA
+729 PELDTDADGYKTA
-742 QAIRYVEIFRT
+742 QAIRYVEIFKT
-753 KGGSTNINYQAN
+753 EGGSTNINYEAKK
-765 GPTGGTNF
+765 PTGGTNY
-773 VDVTSDP
+773 VDVTD
-780 NQVLTIGQGETVT
+780 QVLTIGQGQTVT
-793 LEFKG
+793 LKFKG
-798 FEAKQKYKDGK
+798 FEATDEK
-809 PNPNGGYD
+809 NGSHD

-914 VKITGNNKQ
+914 VKITGSNKQ

>member
-22 TVKAQGGN
+22 TLKAQGGN

-58 KAGKRY
+58 EAGKRY

-252 HIAIYTSNSSLTDS
+252 HIAIYTSNNSLTDL

-271 FGKNNKKTADVMLN
+271 FGKDNKKTADVMLN
-285 YASSDFSYGMSNS
+285 YASSDFSYGMGRS
-298 VNTAKRALGTADGV
+298 VTTAKKALGTAEGV

-319 SMNRSWSRLSSAR
+319 SMNRSWTRLNSAP

-457 RWLVLEANS
+457 RWLVVEGNTNNHS
-466 DKASDKINP
+466 DKVDP

-485 GSCLLLS
+485 GSCLLLNGKGQAS
-492 GTGNANATDLVLY
+492 STDIVLY
-505 KTDIAGSTGA
+505 KTDIAGSNGA
-515 VNANVAIK
+515 ITANVAIK
-523 SGKEVA
+523 SGKEVPA
-529 ADSKLFLIV
+529 ESNLYLIV
-538 HLKNNNEWKEFAIGG
+538 HLKNSNEWKEYAVGN
-553 TKGKTWEEKKIP
+553 TTGKTWEEKKIA
-565 LDGITS
+565 LNDITS
-571 GTVIDKVGVR
+571 GTAIDKIGLR
-581 VKNSDANYKMML
+581 VKNSTNGYKMMI
-593 GKLELV
+593 GKLELI
-599 DGFTVAPAKIEKMTV
+599 DGFTAAPSGVKNVAI

-629 WNVDMP
+629 WAVDK
-635 ATESGMIYN
+635 AETTTGMIYN

-673 AAYVGNIDLKNFTN
+673 AAYVGNIDLKSFTN

-699 LKSYSPVVWTEVTRA
+699 LKSYSPVVWTEVVRA
-714 NAEQLPELVLNPYTN
+714 NANELPELVLNPYTS
-729 PELDLDADGYKNA
+729 PELDTDADGYKTA
-742 QAIRYVEIFRT
+742 QAIRYVEIFKT
-753 KGGSTNINYQAN
+753 EGGTTNIDYKAT
-765 GPTGGTNF
+765 GPKGGTNY
-773 VDVTSDP
+773 VDVTD
-780 NQVLTIGQGETVT
+780 QVLTIGQGQTVT
-793 LEFKG
+793 LKFKG
-798 FEAKQKYKDGK
+798 FEATDEK
-809 PNPNGGYD
+809 NGSHD

-838 RELAVNPE
+838 RELTVNPK

-856 LRKGVPEQV
+856 LRKGVPDQV
-865 KQIVTKTFTIP
+865 QKIVTKTFTIP
-876 ADARIGDTRMR
+876 ADARTGDTRMR

-957 QQEGNSLNFA
+957 QQEGSSLNFA

>member
-252 HIAIYTSNSSLTDS
+252 HIAIYTSNNSLTDL

-271 FGKNNKKTADVMLN
+271 FGKDNKKTADVMLN
-285 YASSDFSYGMSNS
+285 YASSDFSYGMGRS
-298 VNTAKRALGTADGV
+298 VTTAKKALGTAEGV

-319 SMNRSWSRLSSAR
+319 SMNRSWTRLNSAP

-457 RWLVLEANS
+457 RWLVVEGNTNNHS
-466 DKASDKINP
+466 DKVDP

-485 GSCLLLS
+485 GSCLLLN
-492 GTGNANATDLVLY
+492 GKGQANSTDIVLY
-505 KTDIAGSTGA
+505 KTDIAGSNGA
-515 VNANVAIK
+515 ITANVAIK
-523 SGKEVA
+523 SGKEVPA
-529 ADSKLFLIV
+529 ESNLYLIV
-538 HLKNNNEWKEFAIGG
+538 HLKNSNEWKEYAVGN
-553 TKGKTWEEKKIP
+553 TTGKTWEEKKIA
-565 LDGITS
+565 LNDITS
-571 GTVIDKVGVR
+571 GTAIDKIGLR
-581 VKNSDANYKMML
+581 VKNSTNGYKMMI

-599 DGFTVAPAKIEKMTV
+599 DGFTAAPSGVKNVAI

-629 WNVDMP
+629 WAVDK
-635 ATESGMIYN
+635 AETTTGMIYN

-673 AAYVGNIDLKNFTN
+673 AAYVGNIDLKDFKN

-699 LKSYSPVVWTEVTRA
+699 LKSYSPVVWTEVVRA
-714 NAEQLPELVLNPYTN
+714 NANDLPELVLNPYTS
-729 PELDLDADGYKNA
+729 PELDTDADGYKTA
-742 QAIRYVEIFRT
+742 QAIRYVEIFKT
-753 KGGSTNINYQAN
+753 EGGSTNIDYKAT
-765 GPTGGTNF
+765 GPTGGTNY
-773 VDVTSDP
+773 VDVTD
-780 NQVLTIGQGETVT
+780 QVLTIGQGQTVT
-793 LEFKG
+793 LKFKG
-798 FEAKQKYKDGK
+798 FEATDEK
-809 PNPNGGYD
+809 NGSHD

-838 RELAVNPE
+838 RELTVNPK

-856 LRKGVPEQV
+856 LRKGVPDQV
-865 KQIVTKTFTIP
+865 QKIVTKTFTIP

-914 VKITGNNKQ
+914 VKITGNNPQ

>member
-44 FNDIKMLELFEKAV
+44 FSDIKMLQLFEKAV
-58 KAGKRY
+58 REGKRY
-64 PSYEELKAAGLADE
+64 PSYDELKAAGLADE

-92 PRTDRLITNTFET
+92 PRKDRLIQSTFET

-114 GAGRTVGGYPSSE
+114 GAGRTIGGYPSSD

-155 WADAAHKNGTDI
+155 WADAAHKNGTDM

-178 NPGGVDA
+178 NPGGVGA
-185 SGWLP
+185 GGWLSV
-190 ILKAKNPDG
+190 LKTRNADG
-199 TFKYARP
+199 TFKYAKP

-216 DGINYNWEA
+216 DGINYNWEDA
-225 GNYGDREVIAFHQN
+225 SYDNSDVIAFHQN
-239 LYEIAKKEGFNNF
+239 LYEIAKAEKFDNF
-252 HIAIYTSNSSLTDS
+252 HIAIYTSNSSLS
-266 NVEAL
+266 AYNVKSL
-271 FGKNNKKTADVMLN
+271 FGQDRKKTADVMLN
-285 YASSDFSYGMSNS
+285 YASSDFSYRMKES
-298 VNTAKRALGTADGV
+298 VAQAKAAMGTAEGV

-319 SMNRSWSRLSSAR
+319 SMNRGWSRLAGAP

-379 SRPAVKDGGHNWEE
+379 SRPAVKDRGHNWEE

-457 RWLVLEANS
+457 RWLVVEGNTNNHS
-466 DKASDKINP
+466 DKVDP

-485 GSCLLLS
+485 GSCLLLN
-492 GTGNANATDLVLY
+492 GKGQANSTDIVLY
-505 KTDIAGSTGA
+505 KTDIAGSNGA
-515 VNANVAIK
+515 ITANVAIK
-523 SGKEVA
+523 SGKEVPA
-529 ADSKLFLIV
+529 ESNLYLIV
-538 HLKNNNEWKEFAIGG
+538 HLKNSNEWKEYAVGG
-553 TKGKTWEEKKIP
+553 TTGKTWEEKKIA
-565 LDGITS
+565 LNGITS
-571 GTVIDKVGVR
+571 GTAIDKIGLR
-581 VKNSDANYKMML
+581 VKNSTNGYKMMV

-599 DGFTVAPAKIEKMTV
+599 DGFTAAPSGVKNVAI

-629 WNVDMP
+629 WAVDK
-635 ATESGMIYN
+635 AETTTGMIYN

-673 AAYVGNIDLKNFTN
+673 AAYVGNIDLKNFNN

-699 LKSYSPVVWTEVTRA
+699 LKSYSPVVWTGVVRA
-714 NAEQLPELVLNPYTN
+714 NANELPELVLNPYTS
-729 PELDLDADGYKNA
+729 PELDTDADGYKTA
-742 QAIRYVEIFRT
+742 QAIRYVEVFRT
-753 KGGSTNINYQAN
+753 KGGSTNINYKAE
-765 GPTGGTNF
+765 GPTGGTNY
-773 VDVTSDP
+773 VDFTTDP
-780 NQVLTIGQGETVT
+780 NQVLTIGQGQTVT

-798 FEAKQKYKDGK
+798 FETKVGYENGK
-809 PNPNGGYD
+809 PKQGAALD
-817 DLRYCFGRGWIDLNG
+817 DLRYCFGRGWIDLNA
-832 DHRFDP
+832 DNRFDP
-838 RELAVNPE
+838 RELAVNPQ
-846 EGEQLFTIGE
+846 EGEQLFTIGR
-856 LRKGVPEQV
+856 LRASSPEQV
-865 KQIVTKTFTIP
+865 QQIVTKTFTIP
-876 ADARIGDTRMR
+876 QDARIGETRMR

-929 TRDQGLADE
+929 MRDQGLADE

-946 VSNVAVAPSQL
+946 VNTIAVAPSQL
-957 QQEGNSLNFA
+957 QQEGNSLNFT

-974 FAADGS
+974 FTTDGS

>member
-379 SRPAVKDGGHNWEE
+379 SRPAVSDRGHNWEE

-505 KTDIAGSTGA
+505 KTDIVGSTGA

-581 VKNSDANYKMML
+581 VKNSDANYKMMV

-599 DGFTVAPAKIEKMTV
+599 DGFTAAPSGVKNVAI

-629 WNVDMP
+629 WAVDK
-635 ATESGMIYN
+635 AETTTGMIYN

-673 AAYVGNIDLKNFTN
+673 AAYVGNIDLKSFTN

-699 LKSYSPVVWTEVTRA
+699 LKSYSPVVWTEVVRA
-714 NAEQLPELVLNPYTN
+714 NANELPELVLNPYTS
-729 PELDLDADGYKNA
+729 PELDTDADGYKTA
-742 QAIRYVEIFRT
+742 QAIRYVEIFKT
-753 KGGSTNINYQAN
+753 EGGSTNIDYKAT
-765 GPTGGTNF
+765 GPKGGTNY
-773 VDVTSDP
+773 VDVTD
-780 NQVLTIGQGETVT
+780 QVLTIGQGQTVT
-793 LEFKG
+793 LKFKG
-798 FEAKQKYKDGK
+798 FEATDEK
-809 PNPNGGYD
+809 NGSHD

-838 RELAVNPE
+838 RELAVNPK

-856 LRKGVPEQV
+856 LRKGVPDQV
-865 KQIVTKTFTIP
+865 KTIVTKTFKIP
-876 ADARIGDTRMR
+876 EDARTGDTRMR

>member
-22 TVKAQGGN
+22 TLKAQGGN

-155 WADAAHKNGTDI
+155 WADAAHKNGTDLL
-167 MSGIKFFDTTG
+167 SGIKFFDTTG

-185 SGWLP
+185 GGWLP
-190 ILKAKNPDG
+190 ILKDKNADG
-199 TFKYARP
+199 SFKYAKP

-225 GNYGDREVIAFHQN
+225 PNYDDPQVIAFHQK
-239 LYEIAKKEGFNNF
+239 LYEIAKEEKFDNF
-252 HIAIYTSNSSLTDS
+252 HIAIYTSNNSLTPR

-271 FGKNNKKTADVMLN
+271 YGKDKKKTADVMLN
-285 YASSDFSYGMSNS
+285 YVSDDFTYGMRTS
-298 VNTAKRALGTADGV
+298 VAQAKTAMGTADGV

-319 SMNRSWSRLSSAR
+319 TMNRAWSRVSATP

-379 SRPAVKDGGHNWEE
+379 SRPAVKDRGHNWEE

-457 RWLVLEANS
+457 RWLVVEGNTNNHS
-466 DKASDKINP
+466 DKVDP

-485 GSCLLLS
+485 GSCLLLNGKGQAS
-492 GTGNANATDLVLY
+492 STDIVLY
-505 KTDIAGSTGA
+505 KTDIAGSNGA
-515 VNANVAIK
+515 ITANVAIK
-523 SGKEVA
+523 SGKEVPA
-529 ADSKLFLIV
+529 ESNLYLIV
-538 HLKNNNEWKEFAIGG
+538 HLKNSNEWKEYAVGN
-553 TKGKTWEEKKIP
+553 TTGKTWEEKKIA
-565 LDGITS
+565 LNDITS
-571 GTVIDKVGVR
+571 GTAIDKIGLR
-581 VKNSDANYKMML
+581 VKNSTSSYKMMV

-599 DGFTVAPAKIEKMTV
+599 DGLTIAPANVKDVAI

-629 WNVDMP
+629 WAVDMP
-635 ATESGMIYN
+635 ATKSGMIYN

-673 AAYVGNIDLKNFTN
+673 AAYVGNIDLKNFNN

-699 LKSYSPVVWTEVTRA
+699 LKSYSPVVWTEVVRA
-714 NAEQLPELVLNPYTN
+714 NANELPELVLNPYTS
-729 PELDLDADGYKNA
+729 PELDTDADGYKTA
-742 QAIRYVEIFRT
+742 QAIRYVEIFKT
-753 KGGSTNINYQAN
+753 EGGSTNINYEAKK
-765 GPTGGTNF
+765 PTGGTNY
-773 VDVTSDP
+773 VDVTD
-780 NQVLTIGQGETVT
+780 QVLTIGQGQTVT
-793 LEFKG
+793 LKFKG
-798 FEAKQKYKDGK
+798 FEATDEK
-809 PNPNGGYD
+809 NSSHD

-838 RELAVNPE
+838 RELAANPK

-856 LRKGVPEQV
+856 LRKGVPDQV
-865 KQIVTKTFTIP
+865 KTIVTKTFKIP
-876 ADARIGDTRMR
+876 EDARTGDTRMR

-914 VKITGNNKQ
+914 VKITGSNKQ

-957 QQEGNSLNFA
+957 QQEGSSLNFA

>member
-1 MKRKVTLSALALA
+1 MKRKVTLSVLALA

-44 FNDIKMLELFEKAV
+44 FSDIKMLQLFEKAV
-58 KAGKRY
+58 KEGKRY
-64 PSYEELKAAGLADE
+64 PSYDELKAAGLADE

-271 FGKNNKKTADVMLN
+271 FGKDNKKTADVMLN
-285 YASSDFSYGMSNS
+285 YASSDFSYGMGRS
-298 VNTAKRALGTADGV
+298 VTTAKKALGTAEGV

-319 SMNRSWSRLSSAR
+319 SMNRSWTRLNSAP

-379 SRPAVKDGGHNWEE
+379 SRPAVSDRGHNWEE

-581 VKNSDANYKMML
+581 VKNSDANYKMMV

-599 DGFTVAPAKIEKMTV
+599 DGFTAAPSGVKNVAI

-629 WNVDMP
+629 WAVDK
-635 ATESGMIYN
+635 AETTTGMIYN

-673 AAYVGNIDLKNFTN
+673 AAYVGNIDLKNFNN

-699 LKSYSPVVWTEVTRA
+699 LKSYSPVVWTEVVRA
-714 NAEQLPELVLNPYTN
+714 NANELPELVLNPYTS
-729 PELDLDADGYKNA
+729 PELDTDADGYKTA
-742 QAIRYVEIFRT
+742 QAIRYVEIFKT
-753 KGGSTNINYQAN
+753 EGGSTNIDYKAT
-765 GPTGGTNF
+765 GPKGGTNY
-773 VDVTSDP
+773 VDVTD
-780 NQVLTIGQGETVT
+780 QVLTIGQGQTVT
-793 LEFKG
+793 LKFKG
-798 FEAKQKYKDGK
+798 YEATDKKDGSH
-809 PNPNGGYD
+809 D

-838 RELAVNPE
+838 RELAVNPK

-856 LRKGVPEQV
+856 LRKGVPDQV
-865 KQIVTKTFTIP
+865 KTIVTKTFKIP
-876 ADARIGDTRMR
+876 EDARTGDTRMR

-980 LVAALNNPANYNLSS
+980 LVAALNNPANHNLSS

>member
-44 FNDIKMLELFEKAV
+44 FSDIKMLQLFEKAV
-58 KAGKRY
+58 KEGKRY

-92 PRTDRLITNTFET
+92 SRKDRLIPSTFET

-155 WADAAHKNGTDI
+155 WADAAHKNGTDLL
-167 MSGIKFFDTTG
+167 SGIKFFDTTG

-185 SGWLP
+185 GGWLP
-190 ILKAKNPDG
+190 ILKDKNADG
-199 TFKYARP
+199 SFKYAKP

-225 GNYGDREVIAFHQN
+225 PNYDDAQVVAFHQK
-239 LYEIAKKEGFNNF
+239 LYEIAKEEKFDNF
-252 HIAIYTSNSSLTDS
+252 HIAIYTHNSSLTS
-266 NVEAL
+266 GNVEAL
-271 FGKNNKKTADVMLN
+271 YGKNKKKTADVMLN
-285 YASSDFSYGMSNS
+285 YVANDFTYGMKTS
-298 VNTAKRALGTADGV
+298 VAQAKAAMGTADGV

-319 SMNRSWSRLSSAR
+319 TMNRAWNRVSATP

-379 SRPAVKDGGHNWEE
+379 SRPAVSNTGHNWEE

-457 RWLVLEANS
+457 RWLVVEGNTNNHS
-466 DKASDKINP
+466 DKVDP

-485 GSCLLLS
+485 GSCLLLN
-492 GTGNANATDLVLY
+492 GKGQANSTDIVLY
-505 KTDIAGSTGA
+505 KTDIAGSNGA
-515 VNANVAIK
+515 ITANVAIK
-523 SGKEVA
+523 SGKEVPA
-529 ADSKLFLIV
+529 ESNLYLIV
-538 HLKNNNEWKEFAIGG
+538 HLKNSNEWKEYAIGS
-553 TKGKTWEEKKIP
+553 TTGKTWEEKKIA
-565 LDGITS
+565 LNDITS
-571 GTVIDKVGVR
+571 GTAIDKVGLR
-581 VKNSDANYKMML
+581 VKNSTSSYKMMV

-599 DGFTVAPAKIEKMTV
+599 DGFTAAPSGVKNVAI

-629 WNVDMP
+629 WAVDMP
-635 ATESGMIYN
+635 ATKSGMIYN

-699 LKSYSPVVWTEVTRA
+699 LKSYSPVVWTEVVRA
-714 NAEQLPELVLNPYTN
+714 NANELPELVLNPYTS
-729 PELDLDADGYKNA
+729 PELDTDADGYKTA
-742 QAIRYVEIFRT
+742 QAIRYVEIFKT
-753 KGGSTNINYQAN
+753 EGGSTNIDYKAT
-765 GPTGGTNF
+765 GPKGGTNY
-773 VDVTSDP
+773 VDVTD
-780 NQVLTIGQGETVT
+780 QVLTIGQGQTVT
-793 LEFKG
+793 LKFKG
-798 FEAKQKYKDGK
+798 FEATDEK
-809 PNPNGGYD
+809 NGSHD

-865 KQIVTKTFTIP
+865 KQIVTKTFRIP
-876 ADARIGDTRMR
+876 EDARTGETRMR

-929 TRDQGLADE
+929 MRDQGLADE

>member
-252 HIAIYTSNSSLTDS
+252 HIAIYTSNNSLTDL

-285 YASSDFSYGMSNS
+285 YASSDFSYDMGRS
-298 VNTAKRALGTADGV
+298 VTTAKKALGTAEGV

-319 SMNRSWSRLSSAR
+319 SMNRSWTRLNSAP

-457 RWLVLEANS
+457 RWLVVEGNTNNHS
-466 DKASDKINP
+466 DKVDP

-485 GSCLLLS
+485 GSCLLLN
-492 GTGNANATDLVLY
+492 GKGQANSTDIVLY
-505 KTDIAGSTGA
+505 KTDIAGSNGA
-515 VNANVAIK
+515 ITANVAIK
-523 SGKEVA
+523 SGKEVPA
-529 ADSKLFLIV
+529 ESNLYLIV
-538 HLKNNNEWKEFAIGG
+538 HLKNSNEWKEYAVGG
-553 TKGKTWEEKKIP
+553 TTGKTWEEKKIA
-565 LDGITS
+565 LNDITS
-571 GTVIDKVGVR
+571 GTAIDKIGLR
-581 VKNSDANYKMML
+581 VKNSTSSYKMMV

-599 DGFTVAPAKIEKMTV
+599 DGFTAAPSGVKNVAI

-629 WNVDMP
+629 WAVDKAET
-635 ATESGMIYN
+635 ATGMIYN

-673 AAYVGNIDLKNFTN
+673 AAYVGNIDLKNFTH

-699 LKSYSPVVWTEVTRA
+699 LKSYSPVVWTEVVRA
-714 NAEQLPELVLNPYTN
+714 NANELPELVLNPYTS
-729 PELDLDADGYKNA
+729 PELDTDADGYKIA
-742 QAIRYVEIFRT
+742 QAIRYVEIFKT
-753 KGGSTNINYQAN
+753 EGGSTNIDYKATK
-765 GPTGGTNF
+765 PTGGTNY
-773 VDVTSDP
+773 VDVTD
-780 NQVLTIGQGETVT
+780 QVLTIGQGQTVT
-793 LEFKG
+793 LKFKG
-798 FEAKQKYKDGK
+798 FEATDEK
-809 PNPNGGYD
+809 NGSHD

-856 LRKGVPEQV
+856 LRKGVPDQV
-865 KQIVTKTFTIP
+865 KQIVTKTFKIP
-876 ADARIGDTRMR
+876 EDARTGDTRMR

>member
-22 TVKAQGGN
+22 TLKAQGGN

-44 FNDIKMLELFEKAV
+44 FSDIKMLQLFEKAV

-225 GNYGDREVIAFHQN
+225 GNYGDREVIAFHQK

-271 FGKNNKKTADVMLN
+271 FGKDNKKTADVMLN
-285 YASSDFSYGMSNS
+285 YASSDFSYGMGRS
-298 VNTAKRALGTADGV
+298 VTTAKKALGTAEGV

-319 SMNRSWSRLSSAR
+319 SMNRSWTRLNSAP

-457 RWLVLEANS
+457 RWLVVEGNTNNHS
-466 DKASDKINP
+466 DKVDP

-485 GSCLLLS
+485 GSCLLLNGKGQAS
-492 GTGNANATDLVLY
+492 STDIVLY
-505 KTDIAGSTGA
+505 KTDIAGSNGA
-515 VNANVAIK
+515 ITANVAIK
-523 SGKEVA
+523 SGKEVPA
-529 ADSKLFLIV
+529 ESNLYLIV
-538 HLKNNNEWKEFAIGG
+538 HLKNSNEWKEYAIGS
-553 TKGKTWEEKKIP
+553 TTGKTWEEKKIA
-565 LDGITS
+565 LNDITS
-571 GTVIDKVGVR
+571 GTAIDKIGLR
-581 VKNSDANYKMML
+581 VKNSTNSYKMMV

-599 DGFTVAPAKIEKMTV
+599 DGFTAAPSGVKNVAI

-629 WNVDMP
+629 WAVDMP
-635 ATESGMIYN
+635 ATKSGMIYN

-673 AAYVGNIDLKNFTN
+673 AAYVGNIDLKDFKN

-699 LKSYSPVVWTEVTRA
+699 LKSYSPVVWTEVVRA
-714 NAEQLPELVLNPYTN
+714 NANELPELVLNPYTS
-729 PELDLDADGYKNA
+729 PELDTDADGYKTA
-742 QAIRYVEIFRT
+742 QAIRYVEIFKT
-753 KGGSTNINYQAN
+753 EGGSTNIDYKAT
-765 GPTGGTNF
+765 GPKGGTNY
-773 VDVTSDP
+773 VDVTD
-780 NQVLTIGQGETVT
+780 QVLTIGQGQTVT
-793 LEFKG
+793 LKFKG
-798 FEAKQKYKDGK
+798 FEATDEK
-809 PNPNGGYD
+809 NGSHD

-838 RELAVNPE
+838 RELAANPK

-856 LRKGVPEQV
+856 LRKGVPDQV
-865 KQIVTKTFTIP
+865 KTIVTKTFTIP
-876 ADARIGDTRMR
+876 ADARTGDTRMR

>member
-14 GMLSAAPF
+14 GMLSAVPF
-22 TVKAQGGN
+22 TLKAQGGN

-44 FNDIKMLELFEKAV
+44 FSDIKMLQLFEKAV
-58 KAGKRY
+58 REGKRY
-64 PSYEELKAAGLADE
+64 PSYDELKAAGLADE

-92 PRTDRLITNTFET
+92 SRKDRLIPGTFET

-155 WADAAHKNGTDI
+155 WADAAHKNGTDLL
-167 MSGIKFFDTTG
+167 SGIKFFDTTG
-178 NPGGVDA
+178 NPGGVGA
-185 SGWLP
+185 EGWLP
-190 ILKAKNPDG
+190 TLKAKNQDG
-199 TFKYARP
+199 SFKYAKP

-225 GNYGDREVIAFHQN
+225 ASYDDPDVIAFHQK
-239 LYEIAKKEGFNNF
+239 LYEIAKEEKFDNF
-252 HIAIYTSNSSLTDS
+252 HVVLYTSNATLTAYNS
-266 NVEAL
+266 EGL
-271 FGKNNKKTADVMLN
+271 FGKNKKKTADVMLN
-285 YASSDFSYGMSNS
+285 YMNMDFAYTLSQS
-298 VNTAKRALGTADGV
+298 VQQAKNALGTTEGL
-312 YAGVWIV
+312 YGSTWIV
-319 SMNRSWSRLSSAR
+319 TMNRSWTRLNSAP

-379 SRPAVKDGGHNWEE
+379 YRPAVSNTGHNWEE
-393 SNGVQPL
+393 VNGVQPL

-457 RWLVLEANS
+457 RWLVVEGNTNNHS
-466 DKASDKINP
+466 DKVDP

-485 GSCLLLS
+485 GSCLLLNGKGQAS
-492 GTGNANATDLVLY
+492 STDIVLY
-505 KTDIAGSTGA
+505 KTDIAGSNGA
-515 VNANVAIK
+515 ITANVAIK
-523 SGKEVA
+523 SGKEVPA
-529 ADSKLFLIV
+529 ESNLYLIV
-538 HLKNNNEWKEFAIGG
+538 HLKNSNEWKEYAIGS
-553 TKGKTWEEKKIP
+553 TTGKTWEEKKIA
-565 LDGITS
+565 LNDITS
-571 GTVIDKVGVR
+571 GTAIDKIGLR
-581 VKNSDANYKMML
+581 VKNSTNGYKMMI
-593 GKLELV
+593 GKLELI
-599 DGFTVAPAKIEKMTV
+599 DGFTAAPSGVKNVAI

-629 WNVDMP
+629 WAVDK
-635 ATESGMIYN
+635 AETTTGMIYN

-673 AAYVGNIDLKNFTN
+673 AAYVGNIDLKNFNN

-699 LKSYSPVVWTEVTRA
+699 LKSYSPVVWTEVVRA
-714 NAEQLPELVLNPYTN
+714 NANELPELVLNPYTS
-729 PELDLDADGYKNA
+729 PELDTDADGYKTA
-742 QAIRYVEIFRT
+742 QAIRYVEIFKT
-753 KGGSTNINYQAN
+753 EGGSTNIDYKAT
-765 GPTGGTNF
+765 GPKGGTNY
-773 VDVTSDP
+773 VDVTD
-780 NQVLTIGQGETVT
+780 QVLTIGQGQTVT
-793 LEFKG
+793 LKFKG
-798 FEAKQKYKDGK
+798 YEATDKKDGSH
-809 PNPNGGYD
+809 D

-838 RELAVNPE
+838 RELAANPK

-856 LRKGVPEQV
+856 LRKGVPDQV
-865 KQIVTKTFTIP
+865 KTIVTKTFTIP
-876 ADARIGDTRMR
+876 ADARTGDTRMR

>member
-44 FNDIKMLELFEKAV
+44 FSDIKMLQLFEKAV
-58 KAGKRY
+58 REGKRY
-64 PSYEELKAAGLADE
+64 PSYDELKAAGLADE

-92 PRTDRLITNTFET
+92 PRTDRLIKNTFET

-114 GAGRTVGGYPSSE
+114 GAGRTTGGYPSSE

-155 WADAAHKNGTDI
+155 WADAAHKNGTDLL
-167 MSGIKFFDTTG
+167 SGIKFFDTTG
-178 NPGGVDA
+178 NPGGVGA
-185 SGWLP
+185 EGWLP
-190 ILKAKNPDG
+190 TLKAKNQDG
-199 TFKYARP
+199 SFKYAKP

-225 GNYGDREVIAFHQN
+225 ASYDDPDVIAFHQK
-239 LYEIAKKEGFNNF
+239 LYEIAKEEKFDNF
-252 HIAIYTSNSSLTDS
+252 HVVLYTSNATLTAYNS
-266 NVEAL
+266 EGL
-271 FGKNNKKTADVMLN
+271 FGKNKKKTADVMLN
-285 YASSDFSYGMSNS
+285 YMNMDFAYTLSQS
-298 VNTAKRALGTADGV
+298 VQQAKNALGTTEGL
-312 YAGVWIV
+312 YGSTWIV
-319 SMNRSWSRLSSAR
+319 TMNRSWTRLNSAP

-379 SRPAVKDGGHNWEE
+379 YRPAVSNTGHNWEE
-393 SNGVQPL
+393 VNGVQPL

-457 RWLVLEANS
+457 RWLVVEGNTNNHS
-466 DKASDKINP
+466 DKVDP

-485 GSCLLLS
+485 GSCLLLNGKGQAS
-492 GTGNANATDLVLY
+492 STDIVLY
-505 KTDIAGSTGA
+505 KTDIAGSNGA
-515 VNANVAIK
+515 ITANVAIK
-523 SGKEVA
+523 SGKEVPA
-529 ADSKLFLIV
+529 ESNLYLIV
-538 HLKNNNEWKEFAIGG
+538 HLKNSNEWKEYAVGN
-553 TKGKTWEEKKIP
+553 TTGKTWEEKKIA
-565 LDGITS
+565 LNDITS
-571 GTVIDKVGVR
+571 GTAIDKIGLR
-581 VKNSDANYKMML
+581 VKNSTSSYKMMV

-599 DGFTVAPAKIEKMTV
+599 DGLTIAPANVKDVAI

-629 WNVDMP
+629 WAVDK
-635 ATESGMIYN
+635 AETTTGMIYN

-699 LKSYSPVVWTEVTRA
+699 LKSYSPVVWTEVVRA
-714 NAEQLPELVLNPYTN
+714 NANELPELVLNPYTS
-729 PELDLDADGYKNA
+729 PELDTDADGYKTA
-742 QAIRYVEIFRT
+742 QTIRYVEIFKT
-753 KGGSTNINYQAN
+753 EGGSTNIDYKAT
-765 GPTGGTNF
+765 GPKGGTNY
-773 VDVTSDP
+773 VDVTD
-780 NQVLTIGQGETVT
+780 QVLTIGQGQTVT
-793 LEFKG
+793 LKFKG
-798 FEAKQKYKDGK
+798 YEATDKKDGSH
-809 PNPNGGYD
+809 D

-838 RELAVNPE
+838 RELTVNPK

-856 LRKGVPEQV
+856 LRKGVPDQV
-865 KQIVTKTFTIP
+865 QKIVTKTFTIP

-914 VKITGNNKQ
+914 VKITGSNKQ

>member
-252 HIAIYTSNSSLTDS
+252 HIAIYTSNNSLTDL

-285 YASSDFSYGMSNS
+285 YASSDFSYGMGRS
-298 VNTAKRALGTADGV
+298 VTTAKKALGTAEGV

-319 SMNRSWSRLSSAR
+319 SMNRSWTRLNSAP

-457 RWLVLEANS
+457 RWLVVEGNTNNHS
-466 DKASDKINP
+466 DKVDP

-485 GSCLLLS
+485 GSCLLLN
-492 GTGNANATDLVLY
+492 GKGQANSTDIVLY
-505 KTDIAGSTGA
+505 KTDIAGSNGA
-515 VNANVAIK
+515 ITANVAIK
-523 SGKEVA
+523 SGKEVPA
-529 ADSKLFLIV
+529 ESNLYLIV
-538 HLKNNNEWKEFAIGG
+538 HLKNSNEWKEYAIGS
-553 TKGKTWEEKKIP
+553 TTGKTWEEKKIA
-565 LDGITS
+565 LNDITS
-571 GTVIDKVGVR
+571 GTAIDKIGLR
-581 VKNSDANYKMML
+581 VKNSTNGYKMMI

-599 DGFTVAPAKIEKMTV
+599 DGFTAAPSGVKNVAI

-629 WNVDMP
+629 WAVDK
-635 ATESGMIYN
+635 AETTTGMIYN

-673 AAYVGNIDLKNFTN
+673 AAYVGNIDLKNFTH

-699 LKSYSPVVWTEVTRA
+699 LKSYSPVVWTEVVRA
-714 NAEQLPELVLNPYTN
+714 NANELPELVLNPYTS
-729 PELDLDADGYKNA
+729 PELDTDADGYKIA
-742 QAIRYVEIFRT
+742 QAIRYVEIFKT
-753 KGGSTNINYQAN
+753 EGGSTNIDYKATK
-765 GPTGGTNF
+765 PTGGTNY
-773 VDVTSDP
+773 VDVTD
-780 NQVLTIGQGETVT
+780 QVLTIGQGQTVT
-793 LEFKG
+793 LKFKG
-798 FEAKQKYKDGK
+798 FEATDEK
-809 PNPNGGYD
+809 NGSHD

-838 RELAVNPE
+838 RELTVNPK

-856 LRKGVPEQV
+856 LRKGVPDQV
-865 KQIVTKTFTIP
+865 QKIVTKTFTIP

>member
-14 GMLSAAPF
+14 GMLSAAPSM
-22 TVKAQGGN
+22 VKAQGGN

-44 FNDIKMLELFEKAV
+44 FNDIKMLQLFEKAV
-58 KAGKRY
+58 REGKRY
-64 PSYEELKAAGLADE
+64 PSYDELKAAGLADE

-92 PRTDRLITNTFET
+92 PRTDRLIKNTFET

-114 GAGRTVGGYPSSE
+114 GAGRTTGGYPSSE

-155 WADAAHKNGTDI
+155 WADAAHKNGTDLL
-167 MSGIKFFDTTG
+167 SGIKFFDTTG
-178 NPGGVDA
+178 NPGGVGA
-185 SGWLP
+185 EGWLP
-190 ILKAKNPDG
+190 TLKAKNQDG
-199 TFKYARP
+199 SFKYAKP

-225 GNYGDREVIAFHQN
+225 ASYDDPDVIAFHQK
-239 LYEIAKKEGFNNF
+239 LYEIAKEEKFDNF
-252 HIAIYTSNSSLTDS
+252 HVVLYTSNATLTAYNS
-266 NVEAL
+266 EGL
-271 FGKNNKKTADVMLN
+271 FGKNKKKTADVMLN
-285 YASSDFSYGMSNS
+285 YMNMDFAYTLSQS
-298 VNTAKRALGTADGV
+298 VQQAKNALGTTEGL
-312 YAGVWIV
+312 YGSTWIV
-319 SMNRSWSRLSSAR
+319 TMNRSWTRLNSAP

-379 SRPAVKDGGHNWEE
+379 YRPAVSNTGHNWEE
-393 SNGVQPL
+393 VNGVQPL

-413 TTITG
+413 TTING

-457 RWLVLEANS
+457 RWLVVEGNTNNHS
-466 DKASDKINP
+466 DKVDP

-485 GSCLLLS
+485 GSCLLLN
-492 GTGNANATDLVLY
+492 GKGQANSTDIVLY
-505 KTDIAGSTGA
+505 KTDIAGSNGA
-515 VNANVAIK
+515 ITANVAIK
-523 SGKEVA
+523 SGKEVPA
-529 ADSKLFLIV
+529 ESNLYLIV
-538 HLKNNNEWKEFAIGG
+538 HLKNSNEWKEYAIGS
-553 TKGKTWEEKKIP
+553 TTGKTWEEKKIA
-565 LDGITS
+565 LNDITS
-571 GTVIDKVGVR
+571 GTAIDKIGLR
-581 VKNSDANYKMML
+581 VKNSTSSYKMMV

-599 DGFTVAPAKIEKMTV
+599 DGFTAAPSGVKNVAI

-629 WNVDMP
+629 WAVDKAET
-635 ATESGMIYN
+635 ATGMIYN

-673 AAYVGNIDLKNFTN
+673 AAYVGNIDLKNFKN

-699 LKSYSPVVWTEVTRA
+699 LKSYSPVEWTEVVRA
-714 NAEQLPELVLNPYTN
+714 NANELPELVLNPYTT
-729 PELDLDADGYKNA
+729 PELDTDADGYKTA
-742 QAIRYVEIFRT
+742 QAIRYVEIFKT
-753 KGGSTNINYQAN
+753 EGGSTNIDYKATR
-765 GPTGGTNF
+765 PTGGTNY
-773 VDVTSDP
+773 VDVTD
-780 NQVLTIGQGETVT
+780 QVLTIGQGQTVT
-793 LEFKG
+793 LKFKG
-798 FEAKQKYKDGK
+798 YEATDKKDGSH
-809 PNPNGGYD
+809 D

-838 RELAVNPE
+838 RELTVNPK

-856 LRKGVPEQV
+856 LRKGVPDQV
-865 KQIVTKTFTIP
+865 QKIVTKTFTIP

-914 VKITGNNKQ
+914 VKITGNNPQ

>member
-14 GMLSAAPF
+14 GMLSAAPSM
-22 TVKAQGGN
+22 VKAQGGN

-44 FNDIKMLELFEKAV
+44 FNDIKMLQLFEKAV
-58 KAGKRY
+58 REGKRY
-64 PSYEELKAAGLADE
+64 PSKEELRAAGLADE

-92 PRTDRLITNTFET
+92 SRKDRLIPSTFET

-271 FGKNNKKTADVMLN
+271 FGKDNKKTADVMLN
-285 YASSDFSYGMSNS
+285 YASSDFSYGMGRS
-298 VNTAKRALGTADGV
+298 VTTAKKALGTAEGV

-319 SMNRSWSRLSSAR
+319 SMNRSWTRLNSAP

-457 RWLVLEANS
+457 RWLVVEGNTNNHS
-466 DKASDKINP
+466 DKVDP

-485 GSCLLLS
+485 GSCLLLNGKGQAS
-492 GTGNANATDLVLY
+492 STDIVLY
-505 KTDIAGSTGA
+505 KTDIAGSNGA
-515 VNANVAIK
+515 ITANVAIK
-523 SGKEVA
+523 SGKEVPA
-529 ADSKLFLIV
+529 ESNLYLIV
-538 HLKNNNEWKEFAIGG
+538 HLKNSNEWKEYAVGG
-553 TKGKTWEEKKIP
+553 TTGKTWEEKKIA
-565 LDGITS
+565 LNDITS
-571 GTVIDKVGVR
+571 GTAIDKIGLR
-581 VKNSDANYKMML
+581 VKNSTNSYKMMV

-599 DGFTVAPAKIEKMTV
+599 DGFTAAPSGVKNVAI

-629 WNVDMP
+629 WAVDK
-635 ATESGMIYN
+635 AETTTGMIYN

-699 LKSYSPVVWTEVTRA
+699 LKSYSPVVWTEVVRA
-714 NAEQLPELVLNPYTN
+714 NANELPELVLNPYTS
-729 PELDLDADGYKNA
+729 PELDTDADGYKTA
-742 QAIRYVEIFRT
+742 QAIRYVEIFKT
-753 KGGSTNINYQAN
+753 EGGSTNINYEAKK
-765 GPTGGTNF
+765 PTGGTNY
-773 VDVTSDP
+773 VDVTD
-780 NQVLTIGQGETVT
+780 QVLTIGQGQTVT
-793 LEFKG
+793 LKFKG
-798 FEAKQKYKDGK
+798 FEATDEK
-809 PNPNGGYD
+809 NGSHD

-914 VKITGNNKQ
+914 VKITGSNKQ

>member
-44 FNDIKMLELFEKAV
+44 FSDIKMLQLFEKAV
-58 KAGKRY
+58 REGKRY
-64 PSYEELKAAGLADE
+64 PSYDELKAAGLADE

-92 PRTDRLITNTFET
+92 SRKDRLIPGTFET

-155 WADAAHKNGTDI
+155 WADAAHKNGTDLL
-167 MSGIKFFDTTG
+167 SGIKFFDTTG
-178 NPGGVDA
+178 NPGGVGA
-185 SGWLP
+185 EGWLP
-190 ILKAKNPDG
+190 TLKAKNQDG
-199 TFKYARP
+199 SFKYAKP

-225 GNYGDREVIAFHQN
+225 ASYDDPDVIAFHQK
-239 LYEIAKKEGFNNF
+239 LYEIAKEEKFDNF
-252 HIAIYTSNSSLTDS
+252 HVVLYTSNATLTAYNS
-266 NVEAL
+266 EGL
-271 FGKNNKKTADVMLN
+271 FGKNKKKTADVMLN
-285 YASSDFSYGMSNS
+285 YMNMDFAYTLSQS
-298 VNTAKRALGTADGV
+298 VQQAKNALGTTEGL
-312 YAGVWIV
+312 YGSTWIV
-319 SMNRSWSRLSSAR
+319 TMNRSWTRLNSAP

-379 SRPAVKDGGHNWEE
+379 YRPAVSNTGHNWEE
-393 SNGVQPL
+393 VNGVQPL

-413 TTITG
+413 TTING

-515 VNANVAIK
+515 INANVAIK

-838 RELAVNPE
+838 RELTVNPK

-856 LRKGVPEQV
+856 LRKGVPDQV
-865 KQIVTKTFTIP
+865 QKIVTKTFTIP

-914 VKITGNNKQ
+914 VKITGNNPQ

>member
-44 FNDIKMLELFEKAV
+44 FSDIKMLQLFEKAV
-58 KAGKRY
+58 REGKRY
-64 PSYEELKAAGLADE
+64 PSYDELKAAGLADE

-92 PRTDRLITNTFET
+92 PRKDRLIQSTFET

-114 GAGRTVGGYPSSE
+114 GAGRTIGGYPSSD

-155 WADAAHKNGTDI
+155 WADAAHKNGTDM

-178 NPGGVDA
+178 NPGGVGA
-185 SGWLP
+185 GGWLSV
-190 ILKAKNPDG
+190 LKTRNADG
-199 TFKYARP
+199 TFKYAKP

-216 DGINYNWEA
+216 DGINYNWEDA
-225 GNYGDREVIAFHQN
+225 SYDNSDVIAFHQN
-239 LYEIAKKEGFNNF
+239 LYEIAKAEKFDNF
-252 HIAIYTSNSSLTDS
+252 HIAIYTSNSSLS
-266 NVEAL
+266 AYNVKSL
-271 FGKNNKKTADVMLN
+271 FGQDRKKTADVMLN
-285 YASSDFSYGMSNS
+285 YASSDFSYRMKES
-298 VNTAKRALGTADGV
+298 VAQAKAAMGTAEGV

-319 SMNRSWSRLSSAR
+319 SMNRGWSRLAGAP

-379 SRPAVKDGGHNWEE
+379 SRPAVKDRGHNWEE

-457 RWLVLEANS
+457 RWLVVEGNTNNHS
-466 DKASDKINP
+466 DKVDP

-485 GSCLLLS
+485 GSCLLLN
-492 GTGNANATDLVLY
+492 GKGQANSTDIVLY
-505 KTDIAGSTGA
+505 KTDIAGSNGA
-515 VNANVAIK
+515 ITANVAIK
-523 SGKEVA
+523 SGKEVPA
-529 ADSKLFLIV
+529 ESNLYLIV
-538 HLKNNNEWKEFAIGG
+538 HLKNSNEWKEYAVGG
-553 TKGKTWEEKKIP
+553 TTGKTWEEKKIA
-565 LDGITS
+565 LNGITS
-571 GTVIDKVGVR
+571 GTAIDKIGLR
-581 VKNSDANYKMML
+581 VKNSTNGYKMMI

-599 DGFTVAPAKIEKMTV
+599 DGFTAAPSGVKNVAI

-629 WNVDMP
+629 WAVDK
-635 ATESGMIYN
+635 AETTTGMIYN

-673 AAYVGNIDLKNFTN
+673 AAYVGNIDLKNFNN

-699 LKSYSPVVWTEVTRA
+699 LKSYSPVVWTEVVRA
-714 NAEQLPELVLNPYTN
+714 NANELPELVLNPYTS
-729 PELDLDADGYKNA
+729 PELDTDADGYKTA
-742 QAIRYVEIFRT
+742 QTIRYVEIFKT
-753 KGGSTNINYQAN
+753 EGGSTNIDYKAT
-765 GPTGGTNF
+765 GPTGGTNY
-773 VDVTSDP
+773 VDVTD
-780 NQVLTIGQGETVT
+780 QVLTIGQGQTVT
-793 LEFKG
+793 LKFKG
-798 FEAKQKYKDGK
+798 FEATDEK
-809 PNPNGGYD
+809 NGSHD

-838 RELAVNPE
+838 RELTVNPK

-856 LRKGVPEQV
+856 LRKGVPDQV
-865 KQIVTKTFTIP
+865 QKIVTKTFTIP

-914 VKITGNNKQ
+914 VKITGNNPQ

>member
-44 FNDIKMLELFEKAV
+44 FSDIKMLQLFEKAV
-58 KAGKRY
+58 REGKRY
-64 PSYEELKAAGLADE
+64 PSYDELKAAGLADE

-92 PRTDRLITNTFET
+92 SRKDRLIPSTFET

-155 WADAAHKNGTDI
+155 WADAAHKNGTDM

-185 SGWLP
+185 GGWLP
-190 ILKAKNPDG
+190 ILKDKNADG
-199 TFKYARP
+199 SFKYAKP

-225 GNYGDREVIAFHQN
+225 PNYNDTQVIAFHQK
-239 LYEIAKKEGFNNF
+239 LYEIAKEEKFDNF
-252 HIAIYTSNSSLTDS
+252 HIAIYTSNNSLTPY

-285 YASSDFSYGMSNS
+285 YVSNDFTYGMRKS
-298 VNTAKRALGTADGV
+298 VDQAKAAMGTADGV

-319 SMNRSWSRLSSAR
+319 TMNRAWNRVSETP

-379 SRPAVKDGGHNWEE
+379 SRPAVSNTGHNWEE

-413 TTITG
+413 TTING

-457 RWLVLEANS
+457 RWLVVEGNTNNHS
-466 DKASDKINP
+466 DKVDP

-485 GSCLLLS
+485 GSCLLLN
-492 GTGNANATDLVLY
+492 GKGQANSTDIVLY
-505 KTDIAGSTGA
+505 KTDIAGSNGA
-515 VNANVAIK
+515 ITANVAIK
-523 SGKEVA
+523 SGKEVPA
-529 ADSKLFLIV
+529 ESNLYLIV
-538 HLKNNNEWKEFAIGG
+538 HLKNSNEWKEYAIGN
-553 TKGKTWEEKKIP
+553 TTGKTWEEKKIA
-565 LDGITS
+565 LNDITS
-571 GTVIDKVGVR
+571 GTAIDKIGLR
-581 VKNSDANYKMML
+581 VKNSTSSYKMMV

-599 DGFTVAPAKIEKMTV
+599 DGFTAAPSGVKNVAI

-629 WNVDMP
+629 WAVDK
-635 ATESGMIYN
+635 AETTTGMIYN

-699 LKSYSPVVWTEVTRA
+699 LKSYSPVVWTEVVRA
-714 NAEQLPELVLNPYTN
+714 NANELPELVLNPYTS
-729 PELDLDADGYKNA
+729 PELDTDADGYKTA
-742 QAIRYVEIFRT
+742 QAIRYVEIFKT
-753 KGGSTNINYQAN
+753 EGGSTNIDYKAT
-765 GPTGGTNF
+765 GPKGGTNY
-773 VDVTSDP
+773 VDVTD
-780 NQVLTIGQGETVT
+780 QVLTIGQGQTVT
-793 LEFKG
+793 LKFKG
-798 FEAKQKYKDGK
+798 FEATDEK
-809 PNPNGGYD
+809 NGSHD

-838 RELAVNPE
+838 RELTVNPK

-856 LRKGVPEQV
+856 LRKGVPDQV
-865 KQIVTKTFTIP
+865 QKIVTKTFTIP

>member
-44 FNDIKMLELFEKAV
+44 FNDIKMLQLFEKAV
-58 KAGKRY
+58 REGKRY

-92 PRTDRLITNTFET
+92 PRTDRLIKNTFET

-155 WADAAHKNGTDI
+155 WADAAHKNGTDLL
-167 MSGIKFFDTTG
+167 SGIKFFDTTG

-185 SGWLP
+185 GGWLP
-190 ILKAKNPDG
+190 ILKEKNADG
-199 TFKYARP
+199 SFKYAKP

-225 GNYGDREVIAFHQN
+225 PNYDDAQVVAFHQK
-239 LYEIAKKEGFNNF
+239 LYEIAKEEKFDNF
-252 HIAIYTSNSSLTDS
+252 HIAIYTHNSSLTS
-266 NVEAL
+266 GNVEAL
-271 FGKNNKKTADVMLN
+271 YGKDKKKTADVMLN
-285 YASSDFSYGMSNS
+285 YVANDFTYGMKTS
-298 VNTAKRALGTADGV
+298 VAQAKAAMGTADGV

-319 SMNRSWSRLSSAR
+319 TMNRAWSRVSATP

-379 SRPAVKDGGHNWEE
+379 SRPAVSDRGHNWEE

-457 RWLVLEANS
+457 RWLVVEGNTNNHS
-466 DKASDKINP
+466 DKVDP

-485 GSCLLLS
+485 GSCLLLNGKGQAS
-492 GTGNANATDLVLY
+492 STDIVLY
-505 KTDIAGSTGA
+505 KTDIAGSNGA
-515 VNANVAIK
+515 ITANVAIK
-523 SGKEVA
+523 SGKEVPA
-529 ADSKLFLIV
+529 ESNLYLIV
-538 HLKNNNEWKEFAIGG
+538 HLKNSNEWKEYAVGG
-553 TKGKTWEEKKIP
+553 TTGKTWEEKKIA
-565 LDGITS
+565 LNDITS
-571 GTVIDKVGVR
+571 GTAIDKIGLR
-581 VKNSDANYKMML
+581 VKNSTNGYKMMI

-599 DGFTVAPAKIEKMTV
+599 DGFTAAPSGVKNVAI

-629 WNVDMP
+629 WAVDMP
-635 ATESGMIYN
+635 ATKSGMIYN

-699 LKSYSPVVWTEVTRA
+699 LKSYSPVVWTEVVRA
-714 NAEQLPELVLNPYTN
+714 NANELPELVLNPYTS
-729 PELDLDADGYKNA
+729 PELDTDADGYKTA
-742 QAIRYVEIFRT
+742 QAIRYVEIFKT
-753 KGGSTNINYQAN
+753 EGGSTNIDYKAT
-765 GPTGGTNF
+765 GPKGGTNY
-773 VDVTSDP
+773 VDVTD
-780 NQVLTIGQGETVT
+780 QVLTIGQGQTVT
-793 LEFKG
+793 LKFKG
-798 FEAKQKYKDGK
+798 FEATDEK
-809 PNPNGGYD
+809 NGSHD

-838 RELAVNPE
+838 RELAVNPK

-856 LRKGVPEQV
+856 LRKGVPDQV
-865 KQIVTKTFTIP
+865 KTIVTKTFKIP
-876 ADARIGDTRMR
+876 EDARTGDTRMR

-914 VKITGNNKQ
+914 VKITGSNKQ

>member
-44 FNDIKMLELFEKAV
+44 FSDIKMLQLFEKAV
-58 KAGKRY
+58 REGKRY

-92 PRTDRLITNTFET
+92 PRTDRLIKNTFET

-114 GAGRTVGGYPSSE
+114 GAGRTTGGYPSSE

-155 WADAAHKNGTDI
+155 WADAAHKNGTDM

-185 SGWLP
+185 GGWLP
-190 ILKAKNPDG
+190 ILKEKNADG
-199 TFKYARP
+199 SFKYAKP

-225 GNYGDREVIAFHQN
+225 PNYDDPQVIAFHQK
-239 LYEIAKKEGFNNF
+239 LYEIAKEEKFDNF
-252 HIAIYTSNSSLTDS
+252 HIAIYTLNNSLTTR

-271 FGKNNKKTADVMLN
+271 YGKDKKKTADVMLN
-285 YASSDFSYGMSNS
+285 YVSDDFTYGMRTS
-298 VNTAKRALGTADGV
+298 VAQAKAAMGTADGV

-319 SMNRSWSRLSSAR
+319 TMNRSWTRLNSAP

-379 SRPAVKDGGHNWEE
+379 SRPAVNDRGHNWEE

-457 RWLVLEANS
+457 RWLVVEGNTNNHS
-466 DKASDKINP
+466 DKVDP

-485 GSCLLLS
+485 GSCLLLNGKGQAS
-492 GTGNANATDLVLY
+492 STDIVLY
-505 KTDIAGSTGA
+505 KTDIAGSNGA
-515 VNANVAIK
+515 ITANVAIK
-523 SGKEVA
+523 SGKEVPA
-529 ADSKLFLIV
+529 ESNLYLIV
-538 HLKNNNEWKEFAIGG
+538 HLKNSNEWKEYAVGG
-553 TKGKTWEEKKIP
+553 TTGKTWEEKKIA
-565 LDGITS
+565 LNDITS
-571 GTVIDKVGVR
+571 GTAIDKIGLR
-581 VKNSDANYKMML
+581 VKNSTNSYKMMI

-599 DGFTVAPAKIEKMTV
+599 DGFTAAPSGVKNVAI

-629 WNVDMP
+629 WAVDK
-635 ATESGMIYN
+635 AETTTGMIYN

-673 AAYVGNIDLKNFTN
+673 AAYVGNIDLKSFTN

-699 LKSYSPVVWTEVTRA
+699 LKSYSPVVWTEVVRA
-714 NAEQLPELVLNPYTN
+714 NANELPELVLNPYTS
-729 PELDLDADGYKNA
+729 PELDTDADGYKTA
-742 QAIRYVEIFRT
+742 QAIRYVEIFKT
-753 KGGSTNINYQAN
+753 EGGSTNIDYKAT
-765 GPTGGTNF
+765 GPTGGTNY
-773 VDVTSDP
+773 VDVTD
-780 NQVLTIGQGETVT
+780 QVLTIGQGQTVT
-793 LEFKG
+793 LKFKG
-798 FEAKQKYKDGK
+798 FEATDEK
-809 PNPNGGYD
+809 NGSHD

-838 RELAVNPE
+838 RELTVNPK

-856 LRKGVPEQV
+856 LRKGVPDQV
-865 KQIVTKTFTIP
+865 QKIVTKTFTIP

-914 VKITGNNKQ
+914 VKITGNNPQ

>member
-44 FNDIKMLELFEKAV
+44 FSDIKMLQLFEKAV
-58 KAGKRY
+58 REGKRY

-92 PRTDRLITNTFET
+92 SRKDRLIPSTFET

-155 WADAAHKNGTDI
+155 WADAAHKNGTDLL
-167 MSGIKFFDTTG
+167 SGIKFFDTTG
-178 NPGGVDA
+178 NPGGVGA
-185 SGWLP
+185 EGWLP
-190 ILKAKNPDG
+190 TLKAKNQG
-199 TFKYARP
+199 GSFKYAKP

-225 GNYGDREVIAFHQN
+225 ASYDDPDVIAFHQK
-239 LYEIAKKEGFNNF
+239 LYEIAKEEKFDNF
-252 HIAIYTSNSSLTDS
+252 HVVLYTSNATLTAYNS
-266 NVEAL
+266 EGL
-271 FGKNNKKTADVMLN
+271 FGKNKKKTADVMLN
-285 YASSDFSYGMSNS
+285 YMNMDFAYTLSQS
-298 VNTAKRALGTADGV
+298 VQQAKNALGTTEGL
-312 YAGVWIV
+312 YGSTWIV
-319 SMNRSWSRLSSAR
+319 TMNRSWTRLNSAP

-379 SRPAVKDGGHNWEE
+379 YRPAVSNTGHNWEE
-393 SNGVQPL
+393 VNGVQPL

-457 RWLVLEANS
+457 RWLVVEGNTNNHS
-466 DKASDKINP
+466 DKVDP

-485 GSCLLLS
+485 GSCLLLN
-492 GTGNANATDLVLY
+492 GKGQANSTDIVLY
-505 KTDIAGSTGA
+505 KTDIVGSNGA
-515 VNANVAIK
+515 ITANVAIK
-523 SGKEVA
+523 SGKEVPA
-529 ADSKLFLIV
+529 ESNLYLIV
-538 HLKNNNEWKEFAIGG
+538 HLKNSNEWKEYAVGG
-553 TKGKTWEEKKIP
+553 TTGKTWEEKKIA
-565 LDGITS
+565 LNDITS
-571 GTVIDKVGVR
+571 GTAIDKIGLR
-581 VKNSDANYKMML
+581 VKNSTNGYKMMI

-599 DGFTVAPAKIEKMTV
+599 DGFTAAPSGVKNVAI

-629 WNVDMP
+629 WAVDK
-635 ATESGMIYN
+635 AETTTGMIYN

-699 LKSYSPVVWTEVTRA
+699 LKSYSPVVWTEVVRA
-714 NAEQLPELVLNPYTN
+714 NANELPELVLNPYTS
-729 PELDLDADGYKNA
+729 PELDTDADGYKTA
-742 QAIRYVEIFRT
+742 QAIRYVEIFKT
-753 KGGSTNINYQAN
+753 EGGSTNIDYKAT
-765 GPTGGTNF
+765 GPKGGTNY
-773 VDVTSDP
+773 VDVTD
-780 NQVLTIGQGETVT
+780 QVLTIGQGQTVT
-793 LEFKG
+793 LKFKG
-798 FEAKQKYKDGK
+798 YEATDKKDGSH
-809 PNPNGGYD
+809 D

-914 VKITGNNKQ
+914 VKITGSNKQ

-957 QQEGNSLNFA
+957 QQEGNSLNFT

-974 FAADGS
+974 FTTDGS

>member
-44 FNDIKMLELFEKAV
+44 FSDIKMLQLFEKAV
-58 KAGKRY
+58 REGKRY

-92 PRTDRLITNTFET
+92 PRTDRLIKNTFET

-114 GAGRTVGGYPSSE
+114 GAGRTTGGYPSSE

-155 WADAAHKNGTDI
+155 WADAAHKNGTDM

-185 SGWLP
+185 GGWLP
-190 ILKAKNPDG
+190 ILKEKNADG
-199 TFKYARP
+199 SFKYAKP

-225 GNYGDREVIAFHQN
+225 PNYDDPQVIAFHQK
-239 LYEIAKKEGFNNF
+239 LYEIAKEEKFDNF
-252 HIAIYTSNSSLTDS
+252 HIAIYTLNNSLTTR

-271 FGKNNKKTADVMLN
+271 YGKDKKKTADVMLN
-285 YASSDFSYGMSNS
+285 YVSDDFTYGMRTS
-298 VNTAKRALGTADGV
+298 VAQAKAAMGTADGV

-319 SMNRSWSRLSSAR
+319 TMNRSWTHLNSAP

-379 SRPAVKDGGHNWEE
+379 SRPAVSDRGHNWEE

-457 RWLVLEANS
+457 RWLVVEGNTNNHS
-466 DKASDKINP
+466 DKVDP

-485 GSCLLLS
+485 GSCLLLNGKGQAS
-492 GTGNANATDLVLY
+492 STDIVLY
-505 KTDIAGSTGA
+505 KTDIAGSNGA
-515 VNANVAIK
+515 ITANVAIK
-523 SGKEVA
+523 SGKEVPA
-529 ADSKLFLIV
+529 ESNLYLIV
-538 HLKNNNEWKEFAIGG
+538 HLKNSNEWKEYAIGS
-553 TKGKTWEEKKIP
+553 TTGKTWEEKKIA
-565 LDGITS
+565 LNDITS
-571 GTVIDKVGVR
+571 GTAIDKIGLR
-581 VKNSDANYKMML
+581 VKNSTNGYKMMI
-593 GKLELV
+593 GKLELI
-599 DGFTVAPAKIEKMTV
+599 DGFTAAPSGVKNVTI

-629 WNVDMP
+629 WAVDK
-635 ATESGMIYN
+635 AETVTGMIYN

-673 AAYVGNIDLKNFTN
+673 AAYVGNIDLKSFTN

-699 LKSYSPVVWTEVTRA
+699 LKSYSPVVWTEVVRA
-714 NAEQLPELVLNPYTN
+714 NANELPELVLNPYTS
-729 PELDLDADGYKNA
+729 PELDTDADGYKTA
-742 QAIRYVEIFRT
+742 QAIRYVEIFKT
-753 KGGSTNINYQAN
+753 EGGSTNIDYKAT
-765 GPTGGTNF
+765 GPKGGTNY
-773 VDVTSDP
+773 VDVTD
-780 NQVLTIGQGETVT
+780 QVLTIGQGQTVT
-793 LEFKG
+793 LKFKG
-798 FEAKQKYKDGK
+798 FEATDEK
-809 PNPNGGYD
+809 NGSHD

-838 RELAVNPE
+838 RELAANPK

-856 LRKGVPEQV
+856 LRKGVPDQV
-865 KQIVTKTFTIP
+865 KTIVTKTFTIP
-876 ADARIGDTRMR
+876 ADARTGDTRMR

>member
-1 MKRKVTLSALALA
+1 MKKKVTLSTLALA

-22 TVKAQGGN
+22 TATAQSGK

-44 FNDIKMLELFEKAV
+44 FSDIKMLQLFEKAV
-58 KAGKRY
+58 SEGKRY
-64 PSYEELKAAGLADE
+64 PSKEELKAAGLADE

-92 PRTDRLITNTFET
+92 SREDRLIKETFGT

-114 GAGRTVGGYPSSE
+114 GAGRATGGYPSAE

-155 WADAAHKNGTDI
+155 WADAAHKNGTDLL
-167 MSGIKFFDTTG
+167 SGVKFFDTTG
-178 NPGGVDA
+178 NPGGVGA
-185 SGWLP
+185 EGWLP
-190 ILKAKNPDG
+190 ILKAKNTDG
-199 TFKYARP
+199 TFKYAKP

-225 GNYGDREVIAFHQN
+225 SSYNDPEVIAFHQK
-239 LYEIAKKEGFNNF
+239 LYEIAKAEKFDNF
-252 HIAIYTSNSSLTDS
+252 HIAIYTSNQTLTPY

-271 FGKNNKKTADVMLN
+271 FGKNKKKTADVMLN
-285 YASSDFSYGMSNS
+285 YASNDFSYGMRQS
-298 VNTAKRALGTADGV
+298 VEQAKAELGTADGV

-319 SMNRSWSRLSSAR
+319 TMNRTWSRVSATP

-379 SRPAVKDGGHNWEE
+379 YRPAVSNTGHNWEE
-393 SNGVQPL
+393 VNGVQPL

-413 TTITG
+413 TTING

-430 GSQYHYKGKKT
+430 GAQYHYKGKKT

-457 RWLVLEANS
+457 RWLVVEGNTNNHS
-466 DKASDKINP
+466 DKVDP

-485 GSCLLLS
+485 GSCLLLN
-492 GTGNANATDLVLY
+492 GKGQANSTDIVRY
-505 KTDIAGSTGA
+505 KTDTAGSNGA
-515 VNANVAIK
+515 ITANVAIK
-523 SGKEVA
+523 SGKEVPA
-529 ADSKLFLIV
+529 ESNLYLIV
-538 HLKNNNEWKEFAIGG
+538 HLKNSNEWKEYAVGG
-553 TKGKTWEEKKIP
+553 TTGKTWEEKKIA
-565 LDGITS
+565 LNDITS
-571 GTVIDKVGVR
+571 GTAIDKIGLR
-581 VKNSDANYKMML
+581 VKNSTSGYKMMI

-599 DGFTVAPAKIEKMTV
+599 DGFTAAPSGVKNVAI

-629 WNVDMP
+629 WAVDK
-635 ATESGMIYN
+635 AETTTGMIYN

-699 LKSYSPVVWTEVTRA
+699 LKSYSPVVWTEVVRA
-714 NAEQLPELVLNPYTN
+714 NANELPELVLNPYTS
-729 PELDLDADGYKNA
+729 PELDTDADGYKTA
-742 QAIRYVEIFRT
+742 QAIRYVEIFKT
-753 KGGSTNINYQAN
+753 EGGSTNIDYKAT
-765 GPTGGTNF
+765 GPKGGTNY
-773 VDVTSDP
+773 VDVTD
-780 NQVLTIGQGETVT
+780 QVLTIGQGQTVT
-793 LEFKG
+793 LKFKG
-798 FEAKQKYKDGK
+798 YEATDKKDGSH
-809 PNPNGGYD
+809 D

-838 RELAVNPE
+838 RELTVNPK

-856 LRKGVPEQV
+856 LRKGVPDQV
-865 KQIVTKTFTIP
+865 QKIVTKTFTIP
-876 ADARIGDTRMR
+876 ADARTGDTRMR

>member
-22 TVKAQGGN
+22 TLKAQGGS

-44 FNDIKMLELFEKAV
+44 FSDIKMLQLFEKAV
-58 KAGKRY
+58 REGKRY
-64 PSYEELKAAGLADE
+64 PSNEELKAAGLADE
-78 IEFVRSHVRKRSIL
+78 IEFVRSHVRKRPIL
-92 PRTDRLITNTFET
+92 SRKDRLIPGTFET

-155 WADAAHKNGTDI
+155 WADAAHKNGTDLL
-167 MSGIKFFDTTG
+167 SGIKFFDTTG
-178 NPGGVDA
+178 NPGGVGA
-185 SGWLP
+185 EGWLP
-190 ILKAKNPDG
+190 TLKAKNQDG
-199 TFKYARP
+199 SFKYAKP

-225 GNYGDREVIAFHQN
+225 ASYDDPDVIAFHQK
-239 LYEIAKKEGFNNF
+239 LYEIAKEEKFDNF
-252 HIAIYTSNSSLTDS
+252 HVVLYTSNATLTAYNS
-266 NVEAL
+266 EGL
-271 FGKNNKKTADVMLN
+271 FGKNKKKTADVMLN
-285 YASSDFSYGMSNS
+285 YMNMDFAYTLSQS
-298 VNTAKRALGTADGV
+298 VQQAKNALGTTEGL
-312 YAGVWIV
+312 YGSTWIV
-319 SMNRSWSRLSSAR
+319 TMNRSWTRLNSAP

-379 SRPAVKDGGHNWEE
+379 YRPAVSNTGHNWEE
-393 SNGVQPL
+393 VNGVQPL

-457 RWLVLEANS
+457 RWLVVEGNTNNHS
-466 DKASDKINP
+466 DKVDP

-485 GSCLLLS
+485 GSCLLLNGKGQAS
-492 GTGNANATDLVLY
+492 STDIVLY
-505 KTDIAGSTGA
+505 KTDIVGSNGA
-515 VNANVAIK
+515 ITANVAIK
-523 SGKEVA
+523 SGKEVPA
-529 ADSKLFLIV
+529 ESNLYLIV
-538 HLKNNNEWKEFAIGG
+538 HLKNSNEWKEYAVGG
-553 TKGKTWEEKKIP
+553 TTGKTWEEKKIA
-565 LDGITS
+565 LNDITS
-571 GTVIDKVGVR
+571 GTAIDKIGLR
-581 VKNSDANYKMML
+581 VKNSTNGYKMMI

-599 DGFTVAPAKIEKMTV
+599 DGFTAAPSGVKNVAI

-629 WNVDMP
+629 WAVDK
-635 ATESGMIYN
+635 AETTTGMIYN

-699 LKSYSPVVWTEVTRA
+699 LKSYSPVVWTEVVRA
-714 NAEQLPELVLNPYTN
+714 NANELPELVLNPYTS
-729 PELDLDADGYKNA
+729 PELDTDADGYKTA
-742 QAIRYVEIFRT
+742 QAIRYVEIFKT
-753 KGGSTNINYQAN
+753 EGGSTNIDYKAT
-765 GPTGGTNF
+765 GPKGGTNY
-773 VDVTSDP
+773 VDVTD
-780 NQVLTIGQGETVT
+780 QVLTIGQGQTVT
-793 LEFKG
+793 LKFKG
-798 FEAKQKYKDGK
+798 YEATDKKDGSH
-809 PNPNGGYD
+809 D

-838 RELAVNPE
+838 RELTVNPK

-856 LRKGVPEQV
+856 LRKGVPDQV
-865 KQIVTKTFTIP
+865 QKIVTKTFTIP

>member
-44 FNDIKMLELFEKAV
+44 FSDIKMLQLFEKAV
-58 KAGKRY
+58 REGKRY

-78 IEFVRSHVRKRSIL
+78 IEFVRSHVRKRPIL
-92 PRTDRLITNTFET
+92 SRKDRLIPGTFET

-155 WADAAHKNGTDI
+155 WADAAHKNGTDLL
-167 MSGIKFFDTTG
+167 SGIKFFDTTG
-178 NPGGVDA
+178 NPGGVGA
-185 SGWLP
+185 EGWLP
-190 ILKAKNPDG
+190 TLKAKNQDG
-199 TFKYARP
+199 SFKYAKP

-225 GNYGDREVIAFHQN
+225 ASYDDPDVIAFHQK
-239 LYEIAKKEGFNNF
+239 LYEIAKEEKFDNF
-252 HIAIYTSNSSLTDS
+252 HVVLYTSNATLTAYNS
-266 NVEAL
+266 EGL
-271 FGKNNKKTADVMLN
+271 FGKNKKKTADVMLN
-285 YASSDFSYGMSNS
+285 YMNMDFAYTLSQS
-298 VNTAKRALGTADGV
+298 VQQAKNALGTTEGL
-312 YAGVWIV
+312 YGSTWIV
-319 SMNRSWSRLSSAR
+319 TMNRLWTRLNSAP

-379 SRPAVKDGGHNWEE
+379 YRPAVSNTGHNWEE
-393 SNGVQPL
+393 VNGVQPL

-457 RWLVLEANS
+457 RWLVVEGNTNNHS
-466 DKASDKINP
+466 DKVDP

-485 GSCLLLS
+485 GSCLLLNGKGQAS
-492 GTGNANATDLVLY
+492 STDIVLY
-505 KTDIAGSTGA
+505 KTDIAGSNGA
-515 VNANVAIK
+515 ITANVAIK
-523 SGKEVA
+523 SGKEVPA
-529 ADSKLFLIV
+529 ESNLYLIV
-538 HLKNNNEWKEFAIGG
+538 HLKNSNEWKEYAVGG
-553 TKGKTWEEKKIP
+553 TTGKTWEEKKIA
-565 LDGITS
+565 LNDITS
-571 GTVIDKVGVR
+571 GTAIDKIGLR
-581 VKNSDANYKMML
+581 VKNSTNGYKMMI

-599 DGFTVAPAKIEKMTV
+599 DGFTAAPSGVKNVAI

-629 WNVDMP
+629 WAVDMP
-635 ATESGMIYN
+635 ATKSGMIYN

-699 LKSYSPVVWTEVTRA
+699 LKSYSPVVWTEVVRA
-714 NAEQLPELVLNPYTN
+714 NANELPELVLNPYTS
-729 PELDLDADGYKNA
+729 PELDTDADGYKIA
-742 QAIRYVEIFRT
+742 QAIRYVEIFKT
-753 KGGSTNINYQAN
+753 EGGSTNINYEAKK
-765 GPTGGTNF
+765 PTGGTNY
-773 VDVTSDP
+773 VDVTD
-780 NQVLTIGQGETVT
+780 QVLTIGQGQTVT
-793 LEFKG
+793 LKFKG
-798 FEAKQKYKDGK
+798 FEATDEK
-809 PNPNGGYD
+809 NGSHD

-838 RELAVNPE
+838 RELAANPK

-856 LRKGVPEQV
+856 LRKGVPDQV
-865 KQIVTKTFTIP
+865 KTIVTKTFKIP
-876 ADARIGDTRMR
+876 EDARTGDTRMR

>member
-44 FNDIKMLELFEKAV
+44 FSDIKMLQLFEKAV
-58 KAGKRY
+58 REGKRY
-64 PSYEELKAAGLADE
+64 PSYDELKAAGLADE

-92 PRTDRLITNTFET
+92 PRKDRLIQSTFET

-114 GAGRTVGGYPSSE
+114 GAGRTIGGYPSSD

-155 WADAAHKNGTDI
+155 WADAAHKNGTDM

-178 NPGGVDA
+178 NPGGVGA
-185 SGWLP
+185 GGWLSV
-190 ILKAKNPDG
+190 LKTRNADG
-199 TFKYARP
+199 TFKYAKP

-216 DGINYNWEA
+216 DGINYNWEDA
-225 GNYGDREVIAFHQN
+225 SYDNSDVIAFHQN
-239 LYEIAKKEGFNNF
+239 LYEIAKAEKFDNF
-252 HIAIYTSNSSLTDS
+252 HIAIYTSNSSLS
-266 NVEAL
+266 AYNVKSL
-271 FGKNNKKTADVMLN
+271 FGQDRKKTADVMLN
-285 YASSDFSYGMSNS
+285 YASSDFSYRMKES
-298 VNTAKRALGTADGV
+298 VAQAKAAMGTAEGV

-319 SMNRSWSRLSSAR
+319 SMNRGWSRLAGAP

-379 SRPAVKDGGHNWEE
+379 SRPAVKDRGHNWEE

-457 RWLVLEANS
+457 RWLVVEGNTNNHS
-466 DKASDKINP
+466 DKVDP

-485 GSCLLLS
+485 GSCLLLN
-492 GTGNANATDLVLY
+492 GKGQANSTDIVLY
-505 KTDIAGSTGA
+505 KTDIAGSNGA
-515 VNANVAIK
+515 ITANVAIK
-523 SGKEVA
+523 SGKEVPA
-529 ADSKLFLIV
+529 ESNLYLIV
-538 HLKNNNEWKEFAIGG
+538 HLKNSNEWKEYAVGG
-553 TKGKTWEEKKIP
+553 TTGKTWEEKKIA
-565 LDGITS
+565 LNDITS
-571 GTVIDKVGVR
+571 GTAIDKIGLR
-581 VKNSDANYKMML
+581 VKNSTNGYKMMI

-599 DGFTVAPAKIEKMTV
+599 DGFTAAPSGVKNVAI

-629 WNVDMP
+629 WAVDK
-635 ATESGMIYN
+635 AETTTGMIYN

-673 AAYVGNIDLKNFTN
+673 AAYVGNIDLKNFNN

-699 LKSYSPVVWTEVTRA
+699 LKSYSPVVWTEVVRA
-714 NAEQLPELVLNPYTN
+714 NANELPELVLNPYTS
-729 PELDLDADGYKNA
+729 PELDTDADGYKTA
-742 QAIRYVEIFRT
+742 QTIRYVEIFKT
-753 KGGSTNINYQAN
+753 EGGSTNIDYKAT
-765 GPTGGTNF
+765 GPKGGTNY
-773 VDVTSDP
+773 VDVTD
-780 NQVLTIGQGETVT
+780 QVLTIGQGQTVT
-793 LEFKG
+793 LKFKG
-798 FEAKQKYKDGK
+798 YEATDKKDGSH
-809 PNPNGGYD
+809 D

-838 RELAVNPE
+838 RELAANPQ

-865 KQIVTKTFTIP
+865 KQIVTKTFKIP
-876 ADARIGDTRMR
+876 EDARTGDTRMR

-929 TRDQGLADE
+929 MRDQGLADE

>member
-44 FNDIKMLELFEKAV
+44 FNDIKMLQLFEKAV
-58 KAGKRY
+58 REGKRY
-64 PSYEELKAAGLADE
+64 PSNEELKAAGLADE
-78 IEFVRSHVRKRSIL
+78 IEFVRSHVRKRPIL
-92 PRTDRLITNTFET
+92 SRKDRLIPGTFET

-155 WADAAHKNGTDI
+155 WADAAHKNGTDLL
-167 MSGIKFFDTTG
+167 SGIKFFDTTG

-185 SGWLP
+185 GGWLP
-190 ILKAKNPDG
+190 ILKDKNADG
-199 TFKYARP
+199 SFKYAKP

-225 GNYGDREVIAFHQN
+225 PNYDDPQVIAFHQK
-239 LYEIAKKEGFNNF
+239 LYEIAKEEKFDNF
-252 HIAIYTSNSSLTDS
+252 HIAIYTSNNSLTPR

-271 FGKNNKKTADVMLN
+271 YGKDKKKTADVMLN
-285 YASSDFSYGMSNS
+285 YVSDDFTYGMRTS
-298 VNTAKRALGTADGV
+298 VAQAKTAMGTADGV

-319 SMNRSWSRLSSAR
+319 TMNRSWTRLNSAP

-379 SRPAVKDGGHNWEE
+379 SRPAVNDRGHNWEE

-457 RWLVLEANS
+457 RWLVVEGNTNNHS
-466 DKASDKINP
+466 DKVDP

-485 GSCLLLS
+485 GSCLLLNGKGQAS
-492 GTGNANATDLVLY
+492 STDIVLY
-505 KTDIAGSTGA
+505 KTDIAGSNGA
-515 VNANVAIK
+515 ITANVAIK
-523 SGKEVA
+523 SGKEVPA
-529 ADSKLFLIV
+529 ESNLYLIV
-538 HLKNNNEWKEFAIGG
+538 HLKNSNEWKEYAVGG
-553 TKGKTWEEKKIP
+553 TTGKTWEEKKIA
-565 LDGITS
+565 LNDITS
-571 GTVIDKVGVR
+571 GTAIDKIGLR
-581 VKNSDANYKMML
+581 VKNSTNSYKMMI

-599 DGFTVAPAKIEKMTV
+599 DGFTAAPSGVKNVAI

-629 WNVDMP
+629 WAVDK
-635 ATESGMIYN
+635 AETTTGMIYN

-699 LKSYSPVVWTEVTRA
+699 LKSYSPVVWTEVVRA
-714 NAEQLPELVLNPYTN
+714 NANELPELVLNPYTS
-729 PELDLDADGYKNA
+729 PELDTDADGYKTA
-742 QAIRYVEIFRT
+742 QAIRYVEIFKT
-753 KGGSTNINYQAN
+753 EGGSTNIDYKAT
-765 GPTGGTNF
+765 GPKGGTNY
-773 VDVTSDP
+773 VDVTD
-780 NQVLTIGQGETVT
+780 QVLTIGQGQTVT
-793 LEFKG
+793 LKFKG
-798 FEAKQKYKDGK
+798 YEATDKKDGSH
-809 PNPNGGYD
+809 D

-838 RELAVNPE
+838 RELTVNPK

-856 LRKGVPEQV
+856 LRKGVPDQV
-865 KQIVTKTFTIP
+865 QKIVTKTFTIP

-914 VKITGNNKQ
+914 VKITGKNPQ